1 MQNVITNTPPVD
13 SDLLNKKNVSE
24 LYKPRLVDVGKPRP
38 APKPVLVD
46 VGKPKPAPKT
56 KLVNVGKPK
65 LPTIEQLV
73 QQIDS
78 DLNFVPS
85 KNQIKEYFA
94 YKDKQPF
101 GFKKTWDA
109 TVNAVGTALG
119 DMTKA
124 VGSAV
129 TDPEFYNPIS
139 KRKYVT
145 LAEGFARGSWDLA
158 TLGKMMTDK
167 FQEVAGD
174 PSTRERVKYIVKRHN
189 EEYPEDKVSFNQVFY
204 DGNKNFKNPKDYN
217 RYFSDFKDNLT
228 EKRIERWRTMRYIL
242 NTRNL
247 AREGKKTILGEFLG
261 EKADKELLPNINQEV
276 AEGSSY
282 FLDPSL
288 PVGLAATPLKAGQKS
303 VVTRGITAP
312 VLEKSG
318 RRIKETGKW
327 IDETIAKLETKA
339 AENADIVEPAATG
352 ASAIGGAVLAPES
365 VGPIAG
371 AVAGAVGGKY
381 GLPKLG
387 TVTKIGKPITIAGEG
402 IEAIGKV
409 IGKPETLESTLQQAS
424 RIAESESSRNI
435 LKKAANLDPAIT
447 LVDNLAVG
455 TIEGSK
461 AGGILT
467 LPSGEEE
474 FIGGGIGTGGAMGGF
489 GSVSGNVIGDK
500 SRTQQQAKNTV
511 EAWIES
517 KSKDERKAIQDL
529 RLSPIEAANVAMAEL
544 LGRGIIGD
552 GKISDINFVY
562 LSQPEYIK
570 KIHPEL
576 MIDGKAPDVLPV
588 GTRGAQSSVDGTP
601 TVFINSG
608 YDGPRS
614 IFHEMM
620 HGMLKFD
627 EMSDSRTEL
636 RSVLFDQ
643 KTDDGTVLKEG
654 MYSDGDID
662 VFFDQYLSRLPEEM
676 RGSWEEQFNVL
687 REEGAEKTLVTD
699 KEATLDAKR
708 QYIMEEVEA
717 ESFANFIKES
727 GPTFLRGSRTIRQR
741 IVDRFLLQDNLKK
754 TRLLRA
760 VLEKSGVPFGADGN
774 PTGVFWKD
782 GKPISN
788 NRELNR
794 VMRDFVRAKDSVTRR
809 MMEDEGGETPSLSIG
824 AKRKAEG
831 RKKVEIALKS
841 KDGKLLVS
849 HFKNNDTFKRE
860 KNGEIKYDALTG
872 EPILLG
878 EKEIQALQE
887 NRANQIQDALD
898 AIGIDPSGMTPKESK
913 VDGKISW
920 SGIPSDAQ
928 LKAILDIPNDIIP
941 PGMKDTITDIVEKMK
956 TPGQSIIIDY
966 NPAMGSGKRYSSN
979 LSSGLR
985 IAVPL
990 GFNISKSKNFYITT
1004 LDLGAMNIKL
1014 SDWGNPDSKTHKN
1027 LDLWNGDSKLF
1038 QQDMFKYLENHKNDR
1053 PGESGL
1059 DANPATAE
1067 TKRNIINDFFGA
1079 TAKDYNPITDARKA
1093 SKRTGKQRKVE
1104 NPIRARRLDRVNK
1117 IEKNRITK
1125 YGAGTPLPMK
1135 TQSDAYKKLKE
1146 NLMPG
1151 GGLEPQSSVRPP
1163 VDDLG
1168 FFSRVEQVAMGDKI
1182 PNRGSGDQMLATIKK
1197 QPGVKQEELQ
1207 WLGLEDYLRGKK
1219 QVTKQELTDFI
1230 RENDIQLEETMFSGD
1245 RYTPIDPN
1253 KETSLTQYE
1262 EYQLPGAEDGSYKE
1276 MLLRLPSNNL
1286 DEAIYRNMDLFFD
1299 LKNPKEVQTQL
1310 KFFTTGRKAGDDILF
1325 ETSPDKIF
1333 SRLEQIRNKRGKS
1346 NFQSSHFDE
1355 PNILA
1360 HVRFNDR
1367 TGPNGEK
1374 ILFVE
1379 ELQSDWHSEGRK
1391 RGYGDAERGLD
1402 KAAKELDQLL
1412 NLDAE
1417 KRGLKTNVEPI
1428 TPREAQEFLSDFVH
1442 KDYLIPRIGEEN
1454 YARLKEMAKRDMS
1467 SVPDAPFKSSWHELA
1482 TKRMLRYAAENG
1494 YDKLAFIDGSETA
1507 NRYDLSKKIDGLE
1520 LIDNQDGTY
1529 EIMVKQVGDDDYKSL
1544 IYNIKKD
1551 EVSNY
1556 IGKEVA
1562 KTAFNKMSDGL
1573 ASLEGLDLK
1582 IGGDWA
1588 FNLYDRMIPQ
1598 FLKKYGKKFGAKVED
1613 VEVRLSDPEE
1623 AALTGISADEVEAT
1637 NFKAIDITPQ
1647 MRGEDGVMG
1656 GQVRFM
1662 PGALQDSVQAQTNDR
1677 PSVGVNINDG
1687 QLPFSR
1693 WIVDGRQNE
1702 DGSIQKKTIETRANP
1717 KNNALAKLSKT
1728 GERFAIIS
1736 TFGSKKK
1743 QAEIIATAKA
1753 GSPIMYDTLEKFRAD
1768 QDKHMV
1774 EPGSDFDWDGF
1785 KVGYPI
1791 EDVKKLEK
1799 SVPVP
1804 RNVRGIQ
1811 TRDLSGVRYMPAERA
1826 DVKNRVSTRLPTAA
1840 TATENPLA
1848 STLLINN
1855 DTVFLLPKEKQ
1866 DILASTIAKYP
1877 HIRTEKRDL
1886 SSVNKELQDMSV
1898 SNLLWLYDKVPEN
1911 IRKRSKLWYD
1921 GARKITNDWVKKYGL
1936 TNAESAGV
1944 IAVLSPQKDWFMNV
1958 SLAERVIDGYKNK
1971 QDFPVNQ
1978 EMITKA
1984 KEIDQFSKDPLVM
1997 KVIETM
2003 GDKKFNDL
2011 DLLEKAYFIRLYDQ
2025 TYRPQSFPVISPE
2038 GRMMDS
2044 KVNNDGSLGRVI
2056 HASSPAYIKAISILE
2071 NPTKENI
2078 SNQLGNQHKVRNF
2091 NNNILLPKLAREDV
2105 TIDTH
2110 AVAAALLKP
2119 LSAKSIEVSHNFGS
2133 GVPNSSITGGKGTY
2147 GIYADAYRKAAEQRG
2162 VLPREMQSITW
2173 EAVRGLFPQRMK
2185 NKKNIKIADGIWSDY
2200 NNGKLSLD
2208 ETRNKISDAFGGIRN
2223 PTWYGTD
2230 K

>member
-1 MQNVITNTPPVD
+1 MQNVLTNTPPVD
-13 SDLLNKKNVSE
+13 SDLLKRKNVS
-24 LYKPRLVDVGKPRP
+24 KPRLVDVGKPRP

-56 KLVNVGKPK
+56 KLVDVGKPK

-85 KNQIKEYFA
+85 KSQIKEYFA

-129 TDPEFYNPIS
+129 TDPDFYNPIS
-139 KRKYVT
+139 KKKYAT

-158 TLGKMMTDK
+158 TLGRMMTDK
-167 FQEVAGD
+167 FQEVIGD
-174 PSTRERVKYIVKRHN
+174 PSERERVKYIVKRHN
-189 EEYPEDKVSFNQVFY
+189 EEYPDDKVGFMQVFNR
-204 DGNKNFKNPKDYN
+204 GNRDFKNPKDYN
-217 RYFSDFKDNLT
+217 RYYSDFKDNLT

-261 EKADKELLPNINQEV
+261 EKADKELLPHINQEV

-282 FLDPSL
+282 FLDLSL

-339 AENADIVEPAATG
+339 AENADIVEPAATVS
-352 ASAIGGAVLAPES
+352 SAVGGAVLAPES
-365 VGPIAG
+365 VGPVAG
-371 AVAGAVGGKY
+371 AVAGAIGGKY
-381 GLPKLG
+381 GLPKIG

-424 RIAESESSRNI
+424 RIAESESARNI

-455 TIEGSK
+455 SIEGSK

-467 LPSGEEE
+467 LPSGDEE
-474 FIGGGIGTGGAMGGF
+474 FIGGGFGTGGTMGGF

-576 MIDGKAPDVLPV
+576 MIDGKVPDVLPA

-620 HGMLKFD
+620 HAMLKFD
-627 EMSDSRTEL
+627 EMSDNRTEL

-662 VFFDQYLSRLPEEM
+662 VFFDQYLSRLPEEI
-676 RGSWEEQFNVL
+676 RDSWEEQFNVL

-849 HFKNNDTFKRE
+849 HFNNNDIFKRK

-887 NRANQIQDALD
+887 NRANQIQDALAAND
-898 AIGIDPSGMTPKESK
+898 DPSGMTAKESK

-928 LKAILDIPNDIIP
+928 LKAILNIPNDIIP
-941 PGMKDTITDIVEKMK
+941 PGMKDTITDIVGKMK

-990 GFNISKSKNFYITT
+990 GFHVSQSKNFYITT

-1104 NPIRARRLDRVNK
+1104 NPIRSRRFDRINK

-1135 TQSDAYKKLKE
+1135 TQSDAYNKLKK

-1151 GGLEPQSSVRPP
+1151 GGLRFMPDGRAKAGGEVGKNQEFYKGGQFLPSTEMPKREREKINRAASGKERIDVGYGSDKFAIPEVYKAPLVRDYSVFMNDKHMDYLLRENASPEYIEKQKEAKKRWEAGDRFIDIREKPEFAKFQDVARIFKAGLPIPDQVVKALEASGNVNIETIKKYSSKTESGDTRFMPGQPQASVRPP

-1230 RENDIQLEETMFSGD
+1230 RENDIQLEETILSGD
-1245 RYTPIDPN
+1245 RYDSYDPD
-1253 KETSLTQYE
+1253 KKTSPTRYE

-1276 MLLRLPSNNL
+1276 MLLRLPKKYMTFEEYATASGQEL
-1286 DEAIYRNMDLFFD
+1286 GSFFARKDYDAYLKDLRPQYGD
-1299 LKNPKEVQTQL
+1299 SHPVNPRWV
-1310 KFFTTGRKAGDDILF
+1310 
-1325 ETSPDKIF
+1325 
-1333 SRLEQIRNKRGKS
+1333 
-1346 NFQSSHFDE
+1346 NFRSSHWQE

-1391 RGYGDAERGLD
+1391 SGYKIEKVPTKPDGLPEGYEVRRQKNNAGEFFGDKYAVVKEGENLVTPYVFTKE
-1402 KAAKELDQLL
+1402 KA
-1412 NLDAE
+1412 
-1417 KRGLKTNVEPI
+1417 
-1428 TPREAQEFLSDFVH
+1428 REWAINYF
-1442 KDYLIPRIGEEN
+1442 KDNQPVAG
-1454 YARLKEMAKRDMS
+1454 
-1467 SVPDAPFKSSWHELA
+1467 VPDAPFKSSWHELA

-1494 YDKLAFIDGSETA
+1494 YDKLAFIDGQSTA
-1507 NRYDLSKKIDGLE
+1507 DRYDLSKKI
-1520 LIDNQDGTY
+1520 
-1529 EIMVKQVGDDDYKSL
+1529 S
-1544 IYNIKKD
+1544 
-1551 EVSNY
+1551 EVSYNEGSKTLMAKDKSGKSVLLEDGVSPEKIANY
-1556 IGKEVA
+1556 IGKEPAEKLLNQPLDEMQPGAEDV
-1562 KTAFNKMSDGL
+1562 TWRT
-1573 ASLEGLDLK
+1573 LEGEDLK
-1582 IGGDWA
+1582 VGGEWA
-1588 FNLYDRMIPQ
+1588 SNLYDRMIPQ

-1613 VEVRLSDPEE
+1613 VVIDAGIPEPY
-1623 AALTGISADEVEAT
+1623 
-1637 NFKAIDITPQ
+1637 KAIDITPQ

-1662 PGALQDSVQAQTNDR
+1662 PGVSNADAFNSAKKNHGLTRNIEEAGYVLPNGELLDFSGRHWSGEYSLKDDYWKLKPKYDR
-1677 PSVGVNINDG
+1677 DYMVGQRDVDHRDIEYDG
-1687 QLPFSR
+1687 VPTDEQWSGM
-1693 WIVDGRQNE
+1693 VDFMKRGAVRV
-1702 DGSIQKKTIETRANP
+1702 D
-1717 KNNALAKLSKT
+1717 
-1728 GERFAIIS
+1728 
-1736 TFGSKKK
+1736 
-1743 QAEIIATAKA
+1743 AKA
-1753 GSPIMYDTLEKFRAD
+1753 GMISVHGRTPLTKQQENRVREISDLKDGEIYLDAEDDTGKQLSLVYDVSNSKRIIGDLRRWARGD
-1768 QDKHMV
+1768 
-1774 EPGSDFDWDGF
+1774 EP
-1785 KVGYPI
+1785 
-1791 EDVKKLEK
+1791 E
-1799 SVPVP
+1799 
-1804 RNVRGIQ
+1804 
-1811 TRDLSGVRYMPAERA
+1811 SGVRFTP
-1826 DVKNRVSTRLPTAA
+1826 STPGTRTPTQSTPTSQPVNLVMDKIYRLPD
-1840 TATENPLA
+1840 EE
-1848 STLLINN
+1848 
-1855 DTVFLLPKEKQ
+1855 KEERK
-1866 DILASTIAKYP
+1866 DRAMEILK
-1877 HIRTEKRDL
+1877 
-1886 SSVNKELQDMSV
+1886 
-1898 SNLLWLYDKVPEN
+1898 
-1911 IRKRSKLWYD
+1911 
-1921 GARKITNDWVKKYGL
+1921 
-1936 TNAESAGV
+1936 
-1944 IAVLSPQKDWFMNV
+1944 
-1958 SLAERVIDGYKNK
+1958 
-1971 QDFPVNQ
+1971 
-1978 EMITKA
+1978 
-1984 KEIDQFSKDPLVM
+1984 QFSKP
-1997 KVIETM
+1997 
-2003 GDKKFNDL
+2003 
-2011 DLLEKAYFIRLYDQ
+2011 
-2025 TYRPQSFPVISPE
+2025 
-2038 GRMMDS
+2038 
-2044 KVNNDGSLGRVI
+2044 
-2056 HASSPAYIKAISILE
+2056 
-2071 NPTKENI
+2071 
-2078 SNQLGNQHKVRNF
+2078 
-2091 NNNILLPKLAREDV
+2091 
-2105 TIDTH
+2105 
-2110 AVAAALLKP
+2110 
-2119 LSAKSIEVSHNFGS
+2119 
-2133 GVPNSSITGGKGTY
+2133 
-2147 GIYADAYRKAAEQRG
+2147 
-2162 VLPREMQSITW
+2162 
-2173 EAVRGLFPQRMK
+2173 
-2185 NKKNIKIADGIWSDY
+2185 
-2200 NNGKLSLD
+2200 
-2208 ETRNKISDAFGGIRN
+2208 
-2223 PTWYGTD
+2223 
-2230 K
+2230 

>member
-1 MQNVITNTPPVD
+1 MQNLITNTPPVD

-46 VGKPKPAPKT
+46 VGKPKPATKT

-139 KRKYVT
+139 KRKYAT

-381 GLPKLG
+381 GLPALG
-387 TVTKIGKPITIAGEG
+387 NVTKIGKPITIAGEG

-461 AGGILT
+461 AGGILA

-474 FIGGGIGTGGAMGGF
+474 FIGGAIGTGGAMGGV

-576 MIDGKAPDVLPV
+576 MIDGKVPDVLPA
-588 GTRGAQSSVDGTP
+588 GTRGAESSVDGTP

-608 YDGPRS
+608 HNGPRS

-620 HGMLKFD
+620 HSMLKFD
-627 EMSDSRTEL
+627 EMSDNRTEL

-662 VFFDQYLSRLPEEM
+662 VFFDQYLSRLPEEI

-687 REEGAEKTLVTD
+687 REQRPDEVEPGAEPKMVID
-699 KEATLDAKR
+699 EEATLDAKR
-708 QYIMEEVEA
+708 QRIMEEVEA

-727 GPTFLRGSRTIRQR
+727 GPTFLREARTVRQR

-849 HFKNNDTFKRE
+849 HFKNNDTFKRK

-898 AIGIDPSGMTPKESK
+898 AIDDPSGMTAKASE

-985 IAVPL
+985 IAVPI

-1038 QQDMFKYLENHKNDR
+1038 RQDMFKYLENHKNDR

-1104 NPIRARRLDRVNK
+1104 NIIRSRRFDRINK

-1135 TQSDAYKKLKE
+1135 TQSDAYNKLKK

-1168 FFSRVEQVAMGDKI
+1168 FYSRVAEVAASDKI
-1182 PNRGSGDQMLATIKK
+1182 PNRGSSDQMLATIKK
-1197 QPGVKQEELQ
+1197 QPGVKEEELK

-1219 QVTKQELTDFI
+1219 QITKQELIDFI

-1245 RYTPIDPN
+1245 RYDPIDPN
-1253 KETSLTQYE
+1253 KETSPTQYE

-1276 MLLRLPSNNL
+1276 MLLRMPKTKSGK
-1286 DEAIYRNMDLFFD
+1286 DFD
-1299 LKNPKEVQTQL
+1299 
-1310 KFFTTGRKAGDDILF
+1310 
-1325 ETSPDKIF
+1325 
-1333 SRLEQIRNKRGKS
+1333 
-1346 NFQSSHFDE
+1346 SSHFNE

-1360 HVRFNDR
+1360 HVRFNTR
-1367 TGPNGEK
+1367 IGPNGEK
-1374 ILFVE
+1374 ILFIE
-1379 ELQSDWHSEGRK
+1379 EIQSDWHSEGRK
-1391 RGYGDAERGLD
+1391 HGYATGKSTKPKASILESNTGESFSLYDSNSDLFGRFSTREEAAERAVSLGFD
-1402 KAAKELDQLL
+1402 PVNEVVPSQLRAMN
-1412 NLDAE
+1412 NL
-1417 KRGLKTNVEPI
+1417 
-1428 TPREAQEFLSDFVH
+1428 
-1442 KDYLIPRIGEEN
+1442 
-1454 YARLKEMAKRDMS
+1454 
-1467 SVPDAPFKSSWHELA
+1467 VPDAPFKSSWHELA

-1529 EIMVKQVGDDDYKSL
+1529 EIMVKQVGDDAYRTL
-1544 IYNIKKD
+1544 ENNIKKD

-1562 KTAFNKMSDGL
+1562 KTAFNKMDDGL

-1613 VEVRLSDPEE
+1613 VGVDIRHTAKYRTTKDFSS
-1623 AALTGISADEVEAT
+1623 GS
-1637 NFKAIDITPQ
+1637 FKAIDITPQ
-1647 MRGEDGVMG
+1647 MRSEDGVMG

-1662 PGALQDSVQAQTNDR
+1662 PGVEKFDTVE
-1677 PSVGVNINDG
+1677 PS
-1687 QLPFSR
+1687 
-1693 WIVDGRQNE
+1693 
-1702 DGSIQKKTIETRANP
+1702 
-1717 KNNALAKLSKT
+1717 
-1728 GERFAIIS
+1728 IIS
-1736 TFGSKKK
+1736 ESVKVK
-1743 QAEIIATAKA
+1743 
-1753 GSPIMYDTLEKFRAD
+1753 
-1768 QDKHMV
+1768 
-1774 EPGSDFDWDGF
+1774 PGSLDGVRF
-1785 KVGYPI
+1785 MPGTAPRIPLSQVADSDPFIMLSDRMADMVY
-1791 EDVKKLEK
+1791 E
-1799 SVPVP
+1799 VP
-1804 RNVRGIQ
+1804 G
-1811 TRDLSGVRYMPAERA
+1811 SGVRIPIHGGPGFSYRDGKAVWASTRNAAKKIGNYVNNSGKNRA
-1826 DVKNRVSTRLPTAA
+1826 LIMIQRDDNHSKNPSMGRIFVEELKAREKNITKTDMNKMLRAASKRAGLKKSVKNLNELESLYTFWDWDTRGNFFGQFGLVNKPHSPIGDPRKRGFFDYHQIIKDTTDPALADLPTGSIVGAIEFDGGKVYEA
-1840 TATENPLA
+1840 SELGTVPHSSYDTMLKGRGLGLFENPPHI
-1848 STLLINN
+1848 S
-1855 DTVFLLPKEKQ
+1855 
-1866 DILASTIAKYP
+1866 DIL
-1877 HIRTEKRDL
+1877 D
-1886 SSVNKELQDMSV
+1886 
-1898 SNLLWLYDKVPEN
+1898 VPEN
-1911 IRKRSKLWYD
+1911 QRSVFTLSRRFTSPNRLKEAAKLEVDKIIKIPAKKKVQRKDR
-1921 GARKITNDWVKKYGL
+1921 A
-1936 TNAESAGV
+1936 
-1944 IAVLSPQKDWFMNV
+1944 M
-1958 SLAERVIDGYKNK
+1958 
-1971 QDFPVNQ
+1971 
-1978 EMITKA
+1978 
-1984 KEIDQFSKDPLVM
+1984 EILKQFSKN
-1997 KVIETM
+1997 KNANRNT
-2003 GDKKFNDL
+2003 KKT
-2011 DLLEKAYFIRLYDQ
+2011 Q
-2025 TYRPQSFPVISPE
+2025 
-2038 GRMMDS
+2038 
-2044 KVNNDGSLGRVI
+2044 
-2056 HASSPAYIKAISILE
+2056 
-2071 NPTKENI
+2071 
-2078 SNQLGNQHKVRNF
+2078 
-2091 NNNILLPKLAREDV
+2091 
-2105 TIDTH
+2105 
-2110 AVAAALLKP
+2110 
-2119 LSAKSIEVSHNFGS
+2119 
-2133 GVPNSSITGGKGTY
+2133 
-2147 GIYADAYRKAAEQRG
+2147 
-2162 VLPREMQSITW
+2162 
-2173 EAVRGLFPQRMK
+2173 
-2185 NKKNIKIADGIWSDY
+2185 
-2200 NNGKLSLD
+2200 
-2208 ETRNKISDAFGGIRN
+2208 
-2223 PTWYGTD
+2223 
-2230 K
+2230 

>member
-1 MQNVITNTPPVD
+1 
-13 SDLLNKKNVSE
+13 
-24 LYKPRLVDVGKPRP
+24 
-38 APKPVLVD
+38 
-46 VGKPKPAPKT
+46 
-56 KLVNVGKPK
+56 
-65 LPTIEQLV
+65 
-73 QQIDS
+73 
-78 DLNFVPS
+78 
-85 KNQIKEYFA
+85 
-94 YKDKQPF
+94 
-101 GFKKTWDA
+101 
-109 TVNAVGTALG
+109 
-119 DMTKA
+119 
-124 VGSAV
+124 
-129 TDPEFYNPIS
+129 
-139 KRKYVT
+139 
-145 LAEGFARGSWDLA
+145 
-158 TLGKMMTDK
+158 
-167 FQEVAGD
+167 
-174 PSTRERVKYIVKRHN
+174 
-189 EEYPEDKVSFNQVFY
+189 
-204 DGNKNFKNPKDYN
+204 
-217 RYFSDFKDNLT
+217 
-228 EKRIERWRTMRYIL
+228 MRYIL

-339 AENADIVEPAATG
+339 AENADIVKPAADS
-352 ASAIGGAVLAPES
+352 ASAVGAVGGAIVGAES
-365 VGPIAG
+365 IGPVAG

-381 GLPKLG
+381 GLPALG
-387 TVTKIGKPITIAGEG
+387 NVTKIGKPITIAGEG

-461 AGGILT
+461 AGGILA

-474 FIGGGIGTGGAMGGF
+474 FIGGAIGTGGAMGGV

-576 MIDGKAPDVLPV
+576 MIDGKVPDVLPA
-588 GTRGAQSSVDGTP
+588 GTRGAESSVDGTP

-608 YDGPRS
+608 HNGPRS

-620 HGMLKFD
+620 HSMLKFD
-627 EMSDSRTEL
+627 EMSDNRTEL

-662 VFFDQYLSRLPEEM
+662 VFFDQYLSRLPEEI

-687 REEGAEKTLVTD
+687 REQRPDEVEPGAEPKMVID
-699 KEATLDAKR
+699 EEATLDAKR
-708 QYIMEEVEA
+708 QRIMEEVEA

-727 GPTFLRGSRTIRQR
+727 GPTFLREARTVRQR

-849 HFKNNDTFKRE
+849 HFKNNDTFKRK

-898 AIGIDPSGMTPKESK
+898 AIDDPSGMTAKASE

-985 IAVPL
+985 IAVPI

-1038 QQDMFKYLENHKNDR
+1038 RQDMFKYLENHKNDR

-1104 NPIRARRLDRVNK
+1104 NIIRSRRFDRINK

-1135 TQSDAYKKLKE
+1135 TQSDAYNKLKK

-1168 FFSRVEQVAMGDKI
+1168 FYSRVAEVAASDKI
-1182 PNRGSGDQMLATIKK
+1182 PNRGSSDQMLATIKK
-1197 QPGVKQEELQ
+1197 QPGVKEEELK

-1219 QVTKQELTDFI
+1219 QITKQELIDFI

-1245 RYTPIDPN
+1245 RYDPIDPN
-1253 KETSLTQYE
+1253 KETSPTQYE

-1276 MLLRLPSNNL
+1276 MLLRMPKTKSGK
-1286 DEAIYRNMDLFFD
+1286 DFD
-1299 LKNPKEVQTQL
+1299 
-1310 KFFTTGRKAGDDILF
+1310 
-1325 ETSPDKIF
+1325 
-1333 SRLEQIRNKRGKS
+1333 
-1346 NFQSSHFDE
+1346 SSHFNE

-1360 HVRFNDR
+1360 HVRFNTR
-1367 TGPNGEK
+1367 IGPNGEK
-1374 ILFVE
+1374 ILFIE
-1379 ELQSDWHSEGRK
+1379 EIQSDWHSEGRK
-1391 RGYGDAERGLD
+1391 HGYATGKSTKPKASILESNTGESFSLYDSNSDLFGRFSTREEAAERAVSLGFD
-1402 KAAKELDQLL
+1402 PVNEVVPSQLRAMN
-1412 NLDAE
+1412 NL
-1417 KRGLKTNVEPI
+1417 
-1428 TPREAQEFLSDFVH
+1428 
-1442 KDYLIPRIGEEN
+1442 
-1454 YARLKEMAKRDMS
+1454 
-1467 SVPDAPFKSSWHELA
+1467 VPDAPFKSSWHELA

-1529 EIMVKQVGDDDYKSL
+1529 EIMVKQVGDDAYRTL
-1544 IYNIKKD
+1544 ENNIKK
-1551 EVSNY
+1551 
-1556 IGKEVA
+1556 
-1562 KTAFNKMSDGL
+1562 
-1573 ASLEGLDLK
+1573 
-1582 IGGDWA
+1582 
-1588 FNLYDRMIPQ
+1588 R
-1598 FLKKYGKKFGAKVED
+1598 
-1613 VEVRLSDPEE
+1613 
-1623 AALTGISADEVEAT
+1623 
-1637 NFKAIDITPQ
+1637 
-1647 MRGEDGVMG
+1647 
-1656 GQVRFM
+1656 
-1662 PGALQDSVQAQTNDR
+1662 
-1677 PSVGVNINDG
+1677 
-1687 QLPFSR
+1687 
-1693 WIVDGRQNE
+1693 
-1702 DGSIQKKTIETRANP
+1702 
-1717 KNNALAKLSKT
+1717 
-1728 GERFAIIS
+1728 
-1736 TFGSKKK
+1736 
-1743 QAEIIATAKA
+1743 
-1753 GSPIMYDTLEKFRAD
+1753 
-1768 QDKHMV
+1768 
-1774 EPGSDFDWDGF
+1774 
-1785 KVGYPI
+1785 
-1791 EDVKKLEK
+1791 
-1799 SVPVP
+1799 
-1804 RNVRGIQ
+1804 
-1811 TRDLSGVRYMPAERA
+1811 
-1826 DVKNRVSTRLPTAA
+1826 
-1840 TATENPLA
+1840 
-1848 STLLINN
+1848 
-1855 DTVFLLPKEKQ
+1855 
-1866 DILASTIAKYP
+1866 
-1877 HIRTEKRDL
+1877 
-1886 SSVNKELQDMSV
+1886 
-1898 SNLLWLYDKVPEN
+1898 
-1911 IRKRSKLWYD
+1911 
-1921 GARKITNDWVKKYGL
+1921 
-1936 TNAESAGV
+1936 
-1944 IAVLSPQKDWFMNV
+1944 
-1958 SLAERVIDGYKNK
+1958 
-1971 QDFPVNQ
+1971 
-1978 EMITKA
+1978 
-1984 KEIDQFSKDPLVM
+1984 
-1997 KVIETM
+1997 
-2003 GDKKFNDL
+2003 
-2011 DLLEKAYFIRLYDQ
+2011 
-2025 TYRPQSFPVISPE
+2025 
-2038 GRMMDS
+2038 
-2044 KVNNDGSLGRVI
+2044 
-2056 HASSPAYIKAISILE
+2056 
-2071 NPTKENI
+2071 
-2078 SNQLGNQHKVRNF
+2078 
-2091 NNNILLPKLAREDV
+2091 
-2105 TIDTH
+2105 
-2110 AVAAALLKP
+2110 
-2119 LSAKSIEVSHNFGS
+2119 
-2133 GVPNSSITGGKGTY
+2133 
-2147 GIYADAYRKAAEQRG
+2147 
-2162 VLPREMQSITW
+2162 
-2173 EAVRGLFPQRMK
+2173 
-2185 NKKNIKIADGIWSDY
+2185 
-2200 NNGKLSLD
+2200 
-2208 ETRNKISDAFGGIRN
+2208 
-2223 PTWYGTD
+2223 
-2230 K
+2230 

>member
-13 SDLLNKKNVSE
+13 SDLLNKKNVS
-24 LYKPRLVDVGKPRP
+24 KPRLVDVGKPRP

-139 KRKYVT
+139 KRKYAT

-339 AENADIVEPAATG
+339 AENADIVEPAATVS
-352 ASAIGGAVLAPES
+352 SAVGGAVLAPES
-365 VGPIAG
+365 VGPVAG
-371 AVAGAVGGKY
+371 AVAGAIGGKY
-381 GLPKLG
+381 GLPK
-387 TVTKIGKPITIAGEG
+387 VTKIGKPITIAGEG

-461 AGGILT
+461 AGGILA

-474 FIGGGIGTGGAMGGF
+474 FIGGAIGTGGAMGGV

-849 HFKNNDTFKRE
+849 HFNNNDIFKRE

-898 AIGIDPSGMTPKESK
+898 AIGIDPGGMTAKASD

-1038 QQDMFKYLENHKNDR
+1038 QQDMFKYLENHKNGR

-1067 TKRNIINDFFGA
+1067 TKRNIINDFFGV
-1079 TAKDYNPITDARKA
+1079 TGKDYNPITDARKA

-1104 NPIRARRLDRVNK
+1104 NIIRSRRFDRINK

-1219 QVTKQELTDFI
+1219 QVTKDELVDFI

-1245 RYTPIDPN
+1245 RYDPVDPN
-1253 KETSLTQYE
+1253 KETSPTQYE
-1262 EYQLPGAEDGSYKE
+1262 DLQLPGAEDGSYKE
-1276 MLLRLPSNNL
+1276 MLLRLP
-1286 DEAIYRNMDLFFD
+1286 ETTER
-1299 LKNPKEVQTQL
+1299 KRQTKEV
-1310 KFFTTGRKAGDDILF
+1310 FR
-1325 ETSPDKIF
+1325 
-1333 SRLEQIRNKRGKS
+1333 
-1346 NFQSSHFDE
+1346 SSHFDE
-1355 PNILA
+1355 PNVLA

-1379 ELQSDWHSEGRK
+1379 ELQSDWHREGRK
-1391 RGYGDAERGLD
+1391 LGYASSPD
-1402 KAAKELDQLL
+1402 KP
-1412 NLDAE
+1412 
-1417 KRGLKTNVEPI
+1417 GI
-1428 TPREAQEFLSDFVH
+1428 
-1442 KDYLIPRIGEEN
+1442 
-1454 YARLKEMAKRDMS
+1454 
-1467 SVPDAPFKSSWHELA
+1467 PDAPFKSSWHELA

-1494 YDKLAFIDGSETA
+1494 YDKLAFIDGAETA

-1529 EIMVKQVGDDDYKSL
+1529 EIMVKQVGDDAYRTL
-1544 IYNIKKD
+1544 ENNIKKD

-1582 IGGDWA
+1582 VGGDWA

-1613 VEVRLSDPEE
+1613 VEVSTTDAEFRDQFYDSDSNTFRDRF
-1623 AALTGISADEVEAT
+1623 ANLK

-1647 MRGEDGVMG
+1647 MRSEDGVMG

-1662 PGALQDSVQAQTNDR
+1662 PGGKKNPFLDYKYTNDGR
-1677 PSVGVNINDG
+1677 FVGASNVDKPPTKKQINE
-1687 QLPFSR
+1687 L
-1693 WIVDGRQNE
+1693 
-1702 DGSIQKKTIETRANP
+1702 
-1717 KNNALAKLSKT
+1717 KNVSFFPNQT
-1728 GERFAIIS
+1728 TAIIENLN
-1736 TFGSKKK
+1736 KKFPSAIINFNQSSVNGLSEYITVYQDK
-1743 QAEIIATAKA
+1743 YNQDLYGGVFPSFRISDHGVGKFRSSEHIHITPEINIKEIESAINSLDDLTYQSFRKLIFDRLEQKRNQIQS
-1753 GSPIMYDTLEKFRAD
+1753 GGQVRFMPGVEKFD
-1768 QDKHMV
+1768 TV
-1774 EPGSDFDWDGF
+1774 EPSIISESVKIKPGALDGVRFMPGTAPRIPLSQVADSDPFIMLSDRMADM
-1785 KVGYPI
+1785 VY
-1791 EDVKKLEK
+1791 E
-1799 SVPVP
+1799 VP
-1804 RNVRGIQ
+1804 G
-1811 TRDLSGVRYMPAERA
+1811 SGVRIPIHGGPGFSYRDGKAVWASTRNAAKKIGNYVNNSGKNRA
-1826 DVKNRVSTRLPTAA
+1826 LIMIQRDDNHSKNPSMGRIFVEELKAREKNITKTDMNKMLRAASKRAGLKKSVKNLNELESLYTFWDWDTRGNFFGQFGLVNKPHSPIGDPRKRGFFDYHQIIKDTTDPALADLPTGSIVGAIEFDGGKVYEA
-1840 TATENPLA
+1840 SELGTVPHSSYDTMLKGRGLGLFENPPHI
-1848 STLLINN
+1848 S
-1855 DTVFLLPKEKQ
+1855 
-1866 DILASTIAKYP
+1866 DIL
-1877 HIRTEKRDL
+1877 D
-1886 SSVNKELQDMSV
+1886 
-1898 SNLLWLYDKVPEN
+1898 VPEN
-1911 IRKRSKLWYD
+1911 QRSVFTLSRRFTSPNRLKEAAKLEVDKIIKIPAKKKVQRKDR
-1921 GARKITNDWVKKYGL
+1921 A
-1936 TNAESAGV
+1936 
-1944 IAVLSPQKDWFMNV
+1944 M
-1958 SLAERVIDGYKNK
+1958 
-1971 QDFPVNQ
+1971 
-1978 EMITKA
+1978 
-1984 KEIDQFSKDPLVM
+1984 EILKQFSKN
-1997 KVIETM
+1997 KNANRNT
-2003 GDKKFNDL
+2003 KKT
-2011 DLLEKAYFIRLYDQ
+2011 Q
-2025 TYRPQSFPVISPE
+2025 
-2038 GRMMDS
+2038 
-2044 KVNNDGSLGRVI
+2044 
-2056 HASSPAYIKAISILE
+2056 
-2071 NPTKENI
+2071 
-2078 SNQLGNQHKVRNF
+2078 
-2091 NNNILLPKLAREDV
+2091 
-2105 TIDTH
+2105 
-2110 AVAAALLKP
+2110 
-2119 LSAKSIEVSHNFGS
+2119 
-2133 GVPNSSITGGKGTY
+2133 
-2147 GIYADAYRKAAEQRG
+2147 
-2162 VLPREMQSITW
+2162 
-2173 EAVRGLFPQRMK
+2173 
-2185 NKKNIKIADGIWSDY
+2185 
-2200 NNGKLSLD
+2200 
-2208 ETRNKISDAFGGIRN
+2208 
-2223 PTWYGTD
+2223 
-2230 K
+2230 

>member
-1 MQNVITNTPPVD
+1 MQNLITNTPPVD

-139 KRKYVT
+139 KRKYAT

-282 FLDPSL
+282 FLDLSL

-339 AENADIVEPAATG
+339 AENAEIVEPAATG
-352 ASAIGGAVLAPES
+352 VSAVGGAILAPES

-435 LKKAANLDPAIT
+435 LKKSANLDPAIT

-455 TIEGSK
+455 AIEGSK

-467 LPSGEEE
+467 LPSGDEE
-474 FIGGGIGTGGAMGGF
+474 FIGGGFGTGGTMGGF
-489 GSVSGNVIGDK
+489 GGVSGNVIGDK

-774 PTGVFWKD
+774 PTGVFWKE

-849 HFKNNDTFKRE
+849 HFNNNDIFKRE

-898 AIGIDPSGMTPKESK
+898 AIDDPSGMTAKASE

-985 IAVPL
+985 IAVPI

-1104 NPIRARRLDRVNK
+1104 NIIRSRRFDRINK

-1135 TQSDAYKKLKE
+1135 TQSDAYNKLKK

-1219 QVTKQELTDFI
+1219 QITKQELTDFI

-1253 KETSLTQYE
+1253 KETSPTQYE
-1262 EYQLPGAEDGSYKE
+1262 EYQLPGSEDGSYKE
-1276 MLLRLPSNNL
+1276 MLLRLPSRPSTSFAEYLKSYKERFPNSKQPVETIREYWR
-1286 DEAIYRNMDLFFD
+1286 DGHQVPGPGKTVTKVDPALF
-1299 LKNPKEVQTQL
+1299 
-1310 KFFTTGRKAGDDILF
+1310 R
-1325 ETSPDKIF
+1325 
-1333 SRLEQIRNKRGKS
+1333 
-1346 NFQSSHFDE
+1346 SSHFDE

-1379 ELQSDWHSEGRK
+1379 ELQSDWHNEGRK

-1494 YDKLAFIDGSETA
+1494 YDKLAFIDGAETA
-1507 NRYDLSKKIDGLE
+1507 NRYDLSKKISEVMYNETSQALYAYDKAGENVLLE
-1520 LIDNQDGTY
+1520 RGVPPEKIAD
-1529 EIMVKQVGDDDYKSL
+1529 
-1544 IYNIKKD
+1544 
-1551 EVSNY
+1551 Y
-1556 IGKEVA
+1556 IGKEPAERLLNQPLDKMPAGAEDV
-1562 KTAFNKMSDGL
+1562 KTKRLRG
-1573 ASLEGLDLK
+1573 EDLK
-1582 IGGDWA
+1582 VGGDWA
-1588 FNLYDRMIPQ
+1588 FNLYDKMIPQ

-1656 GQVRFM
+1656 GQVRFTPST
-1662 PGALQDSVQAQTNDR
+1662 PGARTPAQSIPTSQSVNLVT
-1677 PSVGVNINDG
+1677 
-1687 QLPFSR
+1687 
-1693 WIVDGRQNE
+1693 
-1702 DGSIQKKTIETRANP
+1702 
-1717 KNNALAKLSKT
+1717 
-1728 GERFAIIS
+1728 
-1736 TFGSKKK
+1736 
-1743 QAEIIATAKA
+1743 
-1753 GSPIMYDTLEKFRAD
+1753 
-1768 QDKHMV
+1768 DKI
-1774 EPGSDFDWDGF
+1774 
-1785 KVGYPI
+1785 Y
-1791 EDVKKLEK
+1791 
-1799 SVPVP
+1799 
-1804 RNVRGIQ
+1804 
-1811 TRDLSGVRYMPAERA
+1811 
-1826 DVKNRVSTRLPTAA
+1826 RLPD
-1840 TATENPLA
+1840 E
-1848 STLLINN
+1848 
-1855 DTVFLLPKEKQ
+1855 DKEERK
-1866 DILASTIAKYP
+1866 DRAMEILK
-1877 HIRTEKRDL
+1877 
-1886 SSVNKELQDMSV
+1886 
-1898 SNLLWLYDKVPEN
+1898 
-1911 IRKRSKLWYD
+1911 
-1921 GARKITNDWVKKYGL
+1921 
-1936 TNAESAGV
+1936 
-1944 IAVLSPQKDWFMNV
+1944 
-1958 SLAERVIDGYKNK
+1958 
-1971 QDFPVNQ
+1971 
-1978 EMITKA
+1978 
-1984 KEIDQFSKDPLVM
+1984 QFSKN
-1997 KVIETM
+1997 KNANRNT
-2003 GDKKFNDL
+2003 KK
-2011 DLLEKAYFIRLYDQ
+2011 AQ
-2025 TYRPQSFPVISPE
+2025 
-2038 GRMMDS
+2038 
-2044 KVNNDGSLGRVI
+2044 
-2056 HASSPAYIKAISILE
+2056 
-2071 NPTKENI
+2071 
-2078 SNQLGNQHKVRNF
+2078 
-2091 NNNILLPKLAREDV
+2091 
-2105 TIDTH
+2105 
-2110 AVAAALLKP
+2110 
-2119 LSAKSIEVSHNFGS
+2119 
-2133 GVPNSSITGGKGTY
+2133 
-2147 GIYADAYRKAAEQRG
+2147 
-2162 VLPREMQSITW
+2162 
-2173 EAVRGLFPQRMK
+2173 
-2185 NKKNIKIADGIWSDY
+2185 
-2200 NNGKLSLD
+2200 
-2208 ETRNKISDAFGGIRN
+2208 
-2223 PTWYGTD
+2223 
-2230 K
+2230 

>member
-1 MQNVITNTPPVD
+1 MQNVLTNTPPVD
-13 SDLLNKKNVSE
+13 SDLLNKKNVS
-24 LYKPRLVDVGKPRP
+24 KPRLVDVGKPRP

-56 KLVNVGKPK
+56 KLVDVGKPK

-85 KNQIKEYFA
+85 KSQIKEYFA

-129 TDPEFYNPIS
+129 TDPDFYNPIS
-139 KRKYVT
+139 KKKYAT

-158 TLGKMMTDK
+158 TLGRMMTDK

-174 PSTRERVKYIVKRHN
+174 PSERERVKYIVKRHN
-189 EEYPEDKVSFNQVFY
+189 EEYPDDKVSFMQVFNS
-204 DGNKNFKNPKDYN
+204 GNKDFKNPKDYN
-217 RYFSDFKDNLT
+217 RYYSDFKDNLT

-282 FLDPSL
+282 FLDPTL
-288 PVGLAATPLKAGQKS
+288 PVGIAATPLKAGQKS

-339 AENADIVEPAATG
+339 AENADIVEPAATVS
-352 ASAIGGAVLAPES
+352 SAVGGAVLAPES
-365 VGPIAG
+365 VGPVAG
-371 AVAGAVGGKY
+371 AVAGAIGGKY

-424 RIAESESSRNI
+424 RIAESESARKI

-455 TIEGSK
+455 AIEGSK
-461 AGGILT
+461 AGGILA

-474 FIGGGIGTGGAMGGF
+474 FIGGAIGTGGAMGGI

-576 MIDGKAPDVLPV
+576 MIDGKAPDVLPA

-620 HGMLKFD
+620 HAMLKFD

-662 VFFDQYLSRLPEEM
+662 VFFDQYLSRLPEEI
-676 RGSWEEQFNVL
+676 RDSWEEQFNVL
-687 REEGAEKTLVTD
+687 REEGAEKTLVVD

-898 AIGIDPSGMTPKESK
+898 AIDDPSGMTPKVSE

-990 GFNISKSKNFYITT
+990 GFHVSQSKNFYITT

-1038 QQDMFKYLENHKNDR
+1038 RQDMFKYLENHKNGR

-1067 TKRNIINDFFGA
+1067 TKRNIINDFFGV
-1079 TAKDYNPITDARKA
+1079 TGKDYNPITDARKA

-1104 NPIRARRLDRVNK
+1104 NIIRSRRFDRINK

-1151 GGLEPQSSVRPP
+1151 GGLEPQASIRPP

-1168 FFSRVEQVAMGDKI
+1168 FYSRVAEVAASDKI

-1230 RENDIQLEETMFSGD
+1230 RENDIQLEETILSGD
-1245 RYTPIDPN
+1245 HYDSFSPDKQTDFAR
-1253 KETSLTQYE
+1253 YE
-1262 EYQLPGAEDGSYKE
+1262 EYQLPGAEDGSYRE
-1276 MLLRLPSNNL
+1276 MLLRMPNEKESGRDLLGEPEKISTEESVEYEGANDYFDEDKTIDNYFIPEGYSIENRKDFDDGEGNVPEYITSEWNILDDRTDVVAEGSTPEEAVANL
-1286 DEAIYRNMDLFFD
+1286 HRKYSRSYLGD
-1299 LKNPKEVQTQL
+1299 LKPVSLGSTFNPARIDHVL
-1310 KFFTTGRKAGDDILF
+1310 KYDGGFEIGVRADGKYDLELRDRPRRWATVSDDLAMF
-1325 ETSPDKIF
+1325 EK
-1333 SRLEQIRNKRGKS
+1333 RLADFAIEEGIIDGVKTK
-1346 NFQSSHFDE
+1346 NFRSSHFDE
-1355 PNILA
+1355 PNVLA

-1379 ELQSDWHSEGRK
+1379 ELQSDWHREGRK
-1391 RGYGDAERGLD
+1391 LGYASSPD
-1402 KAAKELDQLL
+1402 KP
-1412 NLDAE
+1412 
-1417 KRGLKTNVEPI
+1417 GI
-1428 TPREAQEFLSDFVH
+1428 
-1442 KDYLIPRIGEEN
+1442 
-1454 YARLKEMAKRDMS
+1454 
-1467 SVPDAPFKSSWHELA
+1467 PDAPFKSSWHELA

-1494 YDKLAFIDGSETA
+1494 YDKLAFIDGAETA
-1507 NRYDLSKKIDGLE
+1507 NRYDLSKKISE
-1520 LIDNQDGTY
+1520 V
-1529 EIMVKQVGDDDYKSL
+1529 M
-1544 IYNIKKD
+1544 YNETTQALHAYDKTGENVLLKRGVPPEKIAD
-1551 EVSNY
+1551 Y
-1556 IGKEVA
+1556 IGKEPA
-1562 KTAFNKMSDGL
+1562 ERLLNQPLDKMPAG
-1573 ASLEGLDLK
+1573 AELEGAVGGKYGPPAKVKTKRLRGEDLK

-1613 VEVRLSDPEE
+1613 VRVSTDGNPWRRKPPRTLK
-1623 AALTGISADEVEAT
+1623 

-1662 PGALQDSVQAQTNDR
+1662 PGVEKFDTVE
-1677 PSVGVNINDG
+1677 PS
-1687 QLPFSR
+1687 
-1693 WIVDGRQNE
+1693 
-1702 DGSIQKKTIETRANP
+1702 
-1717 KNNALAKLSKT
+1717 
-1728 GERFAIIS
+1728 IIS
-1736 TFGSKKK
+1736 ESVKIKPGALDGVRFMPG
-1743 QAEIIATAKA
+1743 TAPRIPLSQVA
-1753 GSPIMYDTLEKFRAD
+1753 DSDPFIMLSDRMAD
-1768 QDKHMV
+1768 MV
-1774 EPGSDFDWDGF
+1774 YEVPG
-1785 KVGYPI
+1785 
-1791 EDVKKLEK
+1791 
-1799 SVPVP
+1799 
-1804 RNVRGIQ
+1804 
-1811 TRDLSGVRYMPAERA
+1811 SGVRIPIHGGPGFSYRDGKAVWASTRNAAKKIGNYVNNSGKNRA
-1826 DVKNRVSTRLPTAA
+1826 LIMIQRDDNHAKNPSMGRIFVEELKAREKNITKTDMNKMLRAASKRAGLKKSVKNLNELESLYTFWDWDTRGNFFGQFGLVNKPHSPIGDPRKRGFFDYHQIIKDTTDPALADLPTGSIVGAIEFDGGKVYEA
-1840 TATENPLA
+1840 SELGTVPHSSYDTMLKGRGLGLFENPPHI
-1848 STLLINN
+1848 S
-1855 DTVFLLPKEKQ
+1855 
-1866 DILASTIAKYP
+1866 DIL
-1877 HIRTEKRDL
+1877 D
-1886 SSVNKELQDMSV
+1886 
-1898 SNLLWLYDKVPEN
+1898 VPEN
-1911 IRKRSKLWYD
+1911 QRSVFTLSRRFTSPNRLKEAAKLEVDKIIKIPAKKKVQRKDR
-1921 GARKITNDWVKKYGL
+1921 A
-1936 TNAESAGV
+1936 
-1944 IAVLSPQKDWFMNV
+1944 M
-1958 SLAERVIDGYKNK
+1958 
-1971 QDFPVNQ
+1971 
-1978 EMITKA
+1978 
-1984 KEIDQFSKDPLVM
+1984 EILKQFSKN
-1997 KVIETM
+1997 KNANRNT
-2003 GDKKFNDL
+2003 KK
-2011 DLLEKAYFIRLYDQ
+2011 AQ
-2025 TYRPQSFPVISPE
+2025 
-2038 GRMMDS
+2038 
-2044 KVNNDGSLGRVI
+2044 
-2056 HASSPAYIKAISILE
+2056 
-2071 NPTKENI
+2071 
-2078 SNQLGNQHKVRNF
+2078 
-2091 NNNILLPKLAREDV
+2091 
-2105 TIDTH
+2105 
-2110 AVAAALLKP
+2110 
-2119 LSAKSIEVSHNFGS
+2119 
-2133 GVPNSSITGGKGTY
+2133 
-2147 GIYADAYRKAAEQRG
+2147 
-2162 VLPREMQSITW
+2162 
-2173 EAVRGLFPQRMK
+2173 
-2185 NKKNIKIADGIWSDY
+2185 
-2200 NNGKLSLD
+2200 
-2208 ETRNKISDAFGGIRN
+2208 
-2223 PTWYGTD
+2223 
-2230 K
+2230 

>member
-1 MQNVITNTPPVD
+1 MQNVLTNTPPVD
-13 SDLLNKKNVSE
+13 SDLLNKKNVS
-24 LYKPRLVDVGKPRP
+24 KPRLVDVGKPRP

-46 VGKPKPAPKT
+46 VGEPKPAPKT
-56 KLVNVGKPK
+56 KLVDVGKPK

-85 KNQIKEYFA
+85 KSQIKEYFA

-129 TDPEFYNPIS
+129 TDPDFYNPIG
-139 KRKYVT
+139 KKKYVT

-158 TLGKMMTDK
+158 TLGRMMTDK

-174 PSTRERVKYIVKRHN
+174 PSERERVKYIVKRHN
-189 EEYPEDKVSFNQVFY
+189 EEYPDDKVSFMQVF
-204 DGNKNFKNPKDYN
+204 DSGNKDFKNPKDYK
-217 RYFSDFKDNLT
+217 RYYSDFKDNLT

-261 EKADKELLPNINQEV
+261 EKADKELLPHINQEV

-282 FLDPSL
+282 FLDPTL

-339 AENADIVEPAATG
+339 AENADIVDIVEPAATG
-352 ASAIGGAVLAPES
+352 ASAVGGAIVGAES
-365 VGPIAG
+365 VGPVAG
-371 AVAGAVGGKY
+371 AVAGAIGGKY
-381 GLPKLG
+381 GLPK
-387 TVTKIGKPITIAGEG
+387 VTKIGKPITIAGEG

-424 RIAESESSRNI
+424 RIAESESARKI

-455 TIEGSK
+455 SIEGSK
-461 AGGILT
+461 AGGILA

-474 FIGGGIGTGGAMGGF
+474 FIGGAIGTGGAMGGI

-576 MIDGKAPDVLPV
+576 MIDGKAPDVLPA

-620 HGMLKFD
+620 HAMLKFD
-627 EMSDSRTEL
+627 EMSDNRTEL

-654 MYSDGDID
+654 MHSDGDID
-662 VFFDQYLSRLPEEM
+662 VFFDQYLSRLPEEI

-687 REEGAEKTLVTD
+687 REQRPDEVEPGAEPKMVVD

-913 VDGKISW
+913 VDRKISW

-1014 SDWGNPDSKTHKN
+1014 KDWGNPDSKTHKN

-1038 QQDMFKYLENHKNDR
+1038 RQDMFKYLENHKNGR

-1067 TKRNIINDFFGA
+1067 TKRNIINDFFGV
-1079 TAKDYNPITDARKA
+1079 TGKDYNPITDARKA

-1104 NPIRARRLDRVNK
+1104 NIIRSRRLDRINK

-1197 QPGVKQEELQ
+1197 QPGVKEEELK

-1230 RENDIQLEETMFSGD
+1230 RENDIQLEETILSGD
-1245 RYTPIDPN
+1245 YYDSFSPDKQTN
-1253 KETSLTQYE
+1253 FAQYE
-1262 EYQLPGAEDGSYKE
+1262 DLQLPGAEDGSYKE
-1276 MLLRLPSNNL
+1276 MLLRLP
-1286 DEAIYRNMDLFFD
+1286 ETTER
-1299 LKNPKEVQTQL
+1299 KRQTKEV
-1310 KFFTTGRKAGDDILF
+1310 FR
-1325 ETSPDKIF
+1325 
-1333 SRLEQIRNKRGKS
+1333 
-1346 NFQSSHFDE
+1346 SSHFDE
-1355 PNILA
+1355 PNVLA

-1379 ELQSDWHSEGRK
+1379 ELQSDWHREGRK
-1391 RGYGDAERGLD
+1391 LGYASSPD
-1402 KAAKELDQLL
+1402 KP
-1412 NLDAE
+1412 
-1417 KRGLKTNVEPI
+1417 G
-1428 TPREAQEFLSDFVH
+1428 
-1442 KDYLIPRIGEEN
+1442 
-1454 YARLKEMAKRDMS
+1454 
-1467 SVPDAPFKSSWHELA
+1467 VPDAPFKSSWHELA

-1507 NRYDLSKKIDGLE
+1507 NRYDLSEKIDDLYWNKN
-1520 LIDNQDGTY
+1520 DDGTY
-1529 EIMVKQVGDDDYKSL
+1529 DIKAWEAEEVDIAQSVSVKDLERYV
-1544 IYNIKKD
+1544 
-1551 EVSNY
+1551 
-1556 IGKEVA
+1556 GKEIASKIADGESTSVTEIPV
-1562 KTAFNKMSDGL
+1562 KTSGRGRPKKTYWNTLTG
-1573 ASLEGLDLK
+1573 EDLK
-1582 IGGDWA
+1582 IGGEWA

-1613 VEVRLSDPEE
+1613 VEVRTTEPSPDTTVMIPRDF
-1623 AALTGISADEVEAT
+1623 ALREDFNADEYWLLNREGVSVAGGDTAQDAVMAARQAGLFEGETLVPVEVEPADVGSDFPSRLS
-1637 NFKAIDITPQ
+1637 FKAIDITPQ

-1656 GQVRFM
+1656 GQVRF
-1662 PGALQDSVQAQTNDR
+1662 T
-1677 PSVGVNINDG
+1677 PST
-1687 QLPFSR
+1687 P
-1693 WIVDGRQNE
+1693 
-1702 DGSIQKKTIETRANP
+1702 
-1717 KNNALAKLSKT
+1717 
-1728 GERFAIIS
+1728 
-1736 TFGSKKK
+1736 
-1743 QAEIIATAKA
+1743 
-1753 GSPIMYDTLEKFRAD
+1753 
-1768 QDKHMV
+1768 
-1774 EPGSDFDWDGF
+1774 
-1785 KVGYPI
+1785 
-1791 EDVKKLEK
+1791 
-1799 SVPVP
+1799 
-1804 RNVRGIQ
+1804 
-1811 TRDLSGVRYMPAERA
+1811 
-1826 DVKNRVSTRLPTAA
+1826 STRTPTQ
-1840 TATENPLA
+1840 
-1848 STLLINN
+1848 STP
-1855 DTVFLLPKEKQ
+1855 TSQ
-1866 DILASTIAKYP
+1866 
-1877 HIRTEKRDL
+1877 
-1886 SSVNKELQDMSV
+1886 
-1898 SNLLWLYDKVPEN
+1898 
-1911 IRKRSKLWYD
+1911 
-1921 GARKITNDWVKKYGL
+1921 
-1936 TNAESAGV
+1936 
-1944 IAVLSPQKDWFMNV
+1944 
-1958 SLAERVIDGYKNK
+1958 
-1971 QDFPVNQ
+1971 PVNLVMDKIYRLPD
-1978 EMITKA
+1978 EE
-1984 KEIDQFSKDPLVM
+1984 KEERKDRAMEILKQFSKP
-1997 KVIETM
+1997 
-2003 GDKKFNDL
+2003 
-2011 DLLEKAYFIRLYDQ
+2011 
-2025 TYRPQSFPVISPE
+2025 
-2038 GRMMDS
+2038 
-2044 KVNNDGSLGRVI
+2044 
-2056 HASSPAYIKAISILE
+2056 
-2071 NPTKENI
+2071 
-2078 SNQLGNQHKVRNF
+2078 
-2091 NNNILLPKLAREDV
+2091 
-2105 TIDTH
+2105 
-2110 AVAAALLKP
+2110 
-2119 LSAKSIEVSHNFGS
+2119 
-2133 GVPNSSITGGKGTY
+2133 
-2147 GIYADAYRKAAEQRG
+2147 
-2162 VLPREMQSITW
+2162 
-2173 EAVRGLFPQRMK
+2173 
-2185 NKKNIKIADGIWSDY
+2185 
-2200 NNGKLSLD
+2200 
-2208 ETRNKISDAFGGIRN
+2208 
-2223 PTWYGTD
+2223 
-2230 K
+2230 

>member
-1 MQNVITNTPPVD
+1 MQNVLTNTPPVD
-13 SDLLNKKNVSE
+13 SDLLNKKNVS
-24 LYKPRLVDVGKPRP
+24 KPRLVDVGKPRP

-56 KLVNVGKPK
+56 KLVDVGKPK

-85 KNQIKEYFA
+85 KSQIKEYFA

-129 TDPEFYNPIS
+129 TDPDFYNPIS
-139 KRKYVT
+139 KKKYAT

-158 TLGKMMTDK
+158 TLGRMMTDK

-174 PSTRERVKYIVKRHN
+174 PSERERVKYIVKRHN
-189 EEYPEDKVSFNQVFY
+189 EEYPDDKVSFMQVFNS
-204 DGNKNFKNPKDYN
+204 GNKDFKNPKDYN
-217 RYFSDFKDNLT
+217 RYYSDFKDNLT

-282 FLDPSL
+282 FLDPTL

-339 AENADIVEPAATG
+339 AENADIVEPAATVS
-352 ASAIGGAVLAPES
+352 SAVGGAVLAPES
-365 VGPIAG
+365 VGPVAG
-371 AVAGAVGGKY
+371 AVAGAIGGKY

-424 RIAESESSRNI
+424 RIAESESARNI

-455 TIEGSK
+455 AIEGSK

-576 MIDGKAPDVLPV
+576 MIDGKAPDVLPA

-620 HGMLKFD
+620 HAMLKFD
-627 EMSDSRTEL
+627 EMSDNRTEL

-654 MYSDGDID
+654 MHSDGDID
-662 VFFDQYLSRLPEEM
+662 VFFDQYLSRLPEEI

-687 REEGAEKTLVTD
+687 REQRPDEVEPGAEPKMVVD

-898 AIGIDPSGMTPKESK
+898 AIDDPSGMTPKVSE

-990 GFNISKSKNFYITT
+990 GFHVSQSKNFYITT

-1038 QQDMFKYLENHKNDR
+1038 RQDMFKYLENHKNGR

-1067 TKRNIINDFFGA
+1067 TKRNIINDFFGV
-1079 TAKDYNPITDARKA
+1079 TGKDYNPITDARKA

-1104 NPIRARRLDRVNK
+1104 NIIRSRRFDRINK

-1151 GGLEPQSSVRPP
+1151 GGLEPQASIRPP

-1168 FFSRVEQVAMGDKI
+1168 FYSRVAEVAASDKI

-1230 RENDIQLEETMFSGD
+1230 RENDIQLEETILSGD
-1245 RYTPIDPN
+1245 HYDSFSPDKQTDFAR
-1253 KETSLTQYE
+1253 YE
-1262 EYQLPGAEDGSYKE
+1262 EYQLPGAEDGSYRE
-1276 MLLRLPSNNL
+1276 MLLRMPNEKESGRDLLGEPEKISTEESVEYEGANDYFDEDKTIDNYFIPEGYSIENRKDFDDGEGNVPEYITSEWNILDDRTDVVAEGSTPEEAVANL
-1286 DEAIYRNMDLFFD
+1286 HRKYSRSYLGD
-1299 LKNPKEVQTQL
+1299 LKPVSLGSTFNPARIDHVL
-1310 KFFTTGRKAGDDILF
+1310 KYDGGFEIGVRADGKYDLELRDRPRRWATVSDDLAMF
-1325 ETSPDKIF
+1325 EK
-1333 SRLEQIRNKRGKS
+1333 RLADFAIEEGIIDGVKTK
-1346 NFQSSHFDE
+1346 NFRSSHFDE

-1367 TGPNGEK
+1367 IGPNGEK

-1379 ELQSDWHSEGRK
+1379 ELQSDWHREGRK
-1391 RGYGDAERGLD
+1391 LGYASSPD
-1402 KAAKELDQLL
+1402 KP
-1412 NLDAE
+1412 
-1417 KRGLKTNVEPI
+1417 GI
-1428 TPREAQEFLSDFVH
+1428 
-1442 KDYLIPRIGEEN
+1442 
-1454 YARLKEMAKRDMS
+1454 
-1467 SVPDAPFKSSWHELA
+1467 PDAPFKSSWHELA

-1494 YDKLAFIDGSETA
+1494 YDKLAFIDGAETA
-1507 NRYDLSKKIDGLE
+1507 NRYDLSKKISE
-1520 LIDNQDGTY
+1520 V
-1529 EIMVKQVGDDDYKSL
+1529 M
-1544 IYNIKKD
+1544 YNETTQALHAYDKTGENVLLKRGVPPEKIAD
-1551 EVSNY
+1551 Y
-1556 IGKEVA
+1556 IGKEPA
-1562 KTAFNKMSDGL
+1562 ERLLNQPLDKMPAG
-1573 ASLEGLDLK
+1573 AELEGAVGGKYGPPAKVKTKRLRGEDLK

-1613 VEVRLSDPEE
+1613 VRVSTDGNPWRRKPPRTLK
-1623 AALTGISADEVEAT
+1623 

-1662 PGALQDSVQAQTNDR
+1662 PGVEKFDTVE
-1677 PSVGVNINDG
+1677 PS
-1687 QLPFSR
+1687 
-1693 WIVDGRQNE
+1693 
-1702 DGSIQKKTIETRANP
+1702 
-1717 KNNALAKLSKT
+1717 
-1728 GERFAIIS
+1728 IIS
-1736 TFGSKKK
+1736 ESVKIKPGALDGVRFMPG
-1743 QAEIIATAKA
+1743 TAPRIPLSQVA
-1753 GSPIMYDTLEKFRAD
+1753 DSDPFIMLSDRMAD
-1768 QDKHMV
+1768 MV
-1774 EPGSDFDWDGF
+1774 YEVPG
-1785 KVGYPI
+1785 
-1791 EDVKKLEK
+1791 
-1799 SVPVP
+1799 
-1804 RNVRGIQ
+1804 
-1811 TRDLSGVRYMPAERA
+1811 SGVRIPIHGGPGFSYRDGKAVWASTRNAAKKIGNYVNNSGKNRA
-1826 DVKNRVSTRLPTAA
+1826 LIMIQRDDNHAKNPSMGRIFVEELKAREKNITKTDMNKMLRAASKRAGLKKSVKNLNELESLYTFWDWDTRGNFFGQFGLVNKPHSPIGDPRKRGFFDYHQIIKDTTDPALADLPTGSIVGAIEFDGGKVYEA
-1840 TATENPLA
+1840 SELGTVPHSSYDTMLKGRGLGLFENPPHI
-1848 STLLINN
+1848 S
-1855 DTVFLLPKEKQ
+1855 
-1866 DILASTIAKYP
+1866 DIL
-1877 HIRTEKRDL
+1877 D
-1886 SSVNKELQDMSV
+1886 
-1898 SNLLWLYDKVPEN
+1898 VPEN
-1911 IRKRSKLWYD
+1911 QRSVFTLSRRFTSPNRLKEAAKLEVDKIIKIPAKKKVQRKDR
-1921 GARKITNDWVKKYGL
+1921 A
-1936 TNAESAGV
+1936 
-1944 IAVLSPQKDWFMNV
+1944 M
-1958 SLAERVIDGYKNK
+1958 
-1971 QDFPVNQ
+1971 
-1978 EMITKA
+1978 
-1984 KEIDQFSKDPLVM
+1984 EILKQFSKN
-1997 KVIETM
+1997 KNANRNT
-2003 GDKKFNDL
+2003 KK
-2011 DLLEKAYFIRLYDQ
+2011 AQ
-2025 TYRPQSFPVISPE
+2025 
-2038 GRMMDS
+2038 
-2044 KVNNDGSLGRVI
+2044 
-2056 HASSPAYIKAISILE
+2056 
-2071 NPTKENI
+2071 
-2078 SNQLGNQHKVRNF
+2078 
-2091 NNNILLPKLAREDV
+2091 
-2105 TIDTH
+2105 
-2110 AVAAALLKP
+2110 
-2119 LSAKSIEVSHNFGS
+2119 
-2133 GVPNSSITGGKGTY
+2133 
-2147 GIYADAYRKAAEQRG
+2147 
-2162 VLPREMQSITW
+2162 
-2173 EAVRGLFPQRMK
+2173 
-2185 NKKNIKIADGIWSDY
+2185 
-2200 NNGKLSLD
+2200 
-2208 ETRNKISDAFGGIRN
+2208 
-2223 PTWYGTD
+2223 
-2230 K
+2230 

>member
-1 MQNVITNTPPVD
+1 MQNLITNTPPVD

-139 KRKYVT
+139 KRKYAT

-282 FLDPSL
+282 FLDLSL

-339 AENADIVEPAATG
+339 AENAEIVEPAATG
-352 ASAIGGAVLAPES
+352 VSAVGGAILAPES

-435 LKKAANLDPAIT
+435 LKKSANLDPAIT

-455 TIEGSK
+455 AIEGSK

-467 LPSGEEE
+467 LPSGDEE
-474 FIGGGIGTGGAMGGF
+474 FIGGGFGTGGTMGGF
-489 GSVSGNVIGDK
+489 GGVSGNVIGDK

-774 PTGVFWKD
+774 PTGVFWKE

-849 HFKNNDTFKRE
+849 HFNNNDIFKRE

-898 AIGIDPSGMTPKESK
+898 AIDDPSGMTAKASE

-985 IAVPL
+985 IAVPI

-1104 NPIRARRLDRVNK
+1104 NIIRSRRFDRINK

-1135 TQSDAYKKLKE
+1135 TQSDAYNKLKK

-1219 QVTKQELTDFI
+1219 QITKQELTDFI

-1253 KETSLTQYE
+1253 KETSPTQYE
-1262 EYQLPGAEDGSYKE
+1262 EYQLPGSEDGSYKE
-1276 MLLRLPSNNL
+1276 MLLRLPSRPSTSFAEYLKSYKERFPNSKQPVETIREYWR
-1286 DEAIYRNMDLFFD
+1286 DGHQVPGPGKTVTKVDPALF
-1299 LKNPKEVQTQL
+1299 
-1310 KFFTTGRKAGDDILF
+1310 R
-1325 ETSPDKIF
+1325 
-1333 SRLEQIRNKRGKS
+1333 
-1346 NFQSSHFDE
+1346 SSHFDE

-1379 ELQSDWHSEGRK
+1379 ELQSDWHNEGRK

-1494 YDKLAFIDGSETA
+1494 YDKLAFIDGAETA
-1507 NRYDLSKKIDGLE
+1507 NRYDLSKKISEVMYNETAQALYAYDKAGENVLLE
-1520 LIDNQDGTY
+1520 RGVPPEKIAD
-1529 EIMVKQVGDDDYKSL
+1529 
-1544 IYNIKKD
+1544 
-1551 EVSNY
+1551 Y
-1556 IGKEVA
+1556 IGKEPAERLLNQPLDKMPAGAEDV
-1562 KTAFNKMSDGL
+1562 KTKRLRG
-1573 ASLEGLDLK
+1573 EDLK
-1582 IGGDWA
+1582 VGGDWA
-1588 FNLYDRMIPQ
+1588 FNLYDKMIPQ

-1656 GQVRFM
+1656 GQVRFTPST
-1662 PGALQDSVQAQTNDR
+1662 PGARTPAQSIPTSQSVNLVT
-1677 PSVGVNINDG
+1677 
-1687 QLPFSR
+1687 
-1693 WIVDGRQNE
+1693 
-1702 DGSIQKKTIETRANP
+1702 
-1717 KNNALAKLSKT
+1717 
-1728 GERFAIIS
+1728 
-1736 TFGSKKK
+1736 
-1743 QAEIIATAKA
+1743 
-1753 GSPIMYDTLEKFRAD
+1753 
-1768 QDKHMV
+1768 DKI
-1774 EPGSDFDWDGF
+1774 
-1785 KVGYPI
+1785 Y
-1791 EDVKKLEK
+1791 
-1799 SVPVP
+1799 
-1804 RNVRGIQ
+1804 
-1811 TRDLSGVRYMPAERA
+1811 
-1826 DVKNRVSTRLPTAA
+1826 RLPD
-1840 TATENPLA
+1840 E
-1848 STLLINN
+1848 
-1855 DTVFLLPKEKQ
+1855 DKEERK
-1866 DILASTIAKYP
+1866 DRAMEILK
-1877 HIRTEKRDL
+1877 
-1886 SSVNKELQDMSV
+1886 
-1898 SNLLWLYDKVPEN
+1898 
-1911 IRKRSKLWYD
+1911 
-1921 GARKITNDWVKKYGL
+1921 
-1936 TNAESAGV
+1936 
-1944 IAVLSPQKDWFMNV
+1944 
-1958 SLAERVIDGYKNK
+1958 
-1971 QDFPVNQ
+1971 
-1978 EMITKA
+1978 
-1984 KEIDQFSKDPLVM
+1984 QFSKN
-1997 KVIETM
+1997 KNANRNT
-2003 GDKKFNDL
+2003 KK
-2011 DLLEKAYFIRLYDQ
+2011 AQ
-2025 TYRPQSFPVISPE
+2025 
-2038 GRMMDS
+2038 
-2044 KVNNDGSLGRVI
+2044 
-2056 HASSPAYIKAISILE
+2056 
-2071 NPTKENI
+2071 
-2078 SNQLGNQHKVRNF
+2078 
-2091 NNNILLPKLAREDV
+2091 
-2105 TIDTH
+2105 
-2110 AVAAALLKP
+2110 
-2119 LSAKSIEVSHNFGS
+2119 
-2133 GVPNSSITGGKGTY
+2133 
-2147 GIYADAYRKAAEQRG
+2147 
-2162 VLPREMQSITW
+2162 
-2173 EAVRGLFPQRMK
+2173 
-2185 NKKNIKIADGIWSDY
+2185 
-2200 NNGKLSLD
+2200 
-2208 ETRNKISDAFGGIRN
+2208 
-2223 PTWYGTD
+2223 
-2230 K
+2230 

>member
-46 VGKPKPAPKT
+46 VGKPKPATKT

-139 KRKYVT
+139 KRKYAT

-339 AENADIVEPAATG
+339 AENADIVKPAADS
-352 ASAIGGAVLAPES
+352 ASAVGAVGGAIVGAES
-365 VGPIAG
+365 IGPVAG

-381 GLPKLG
+381 GLPALG
-387 TVTKIGKPITIAGEG
+387 NVTKIGKPITIAGEG

-461 AGGILT
+461 AGGILA

-474 FIGGGIGTGGAMGGF
+474 FIGGAIGTGGAMGGV

-576 MIDGKAPDVLPV
+576 MIDGKVPDVLPA
-588 GTRGAQSSVDGTP
+588 GTRGAESSVDGTP

-608 YDGPRS
+608 HNGPRS

-620 HGMLKFD
+620 HSMLKFD
-627 EMSDSRTEL
+627 EMSDNRTEL

-662 VFFDQYLSRLPEEM
+662 VFFDQYLSRLPEEI

-687 REEGAEKTLVTD
+687 REQRPDEVEPGAEPKMVID
-699 KEATLDAKR
+699 EEATLDAKR
-708 QYIMEEVEA
+708 QRIMEEVEA

-727 GPTFLRGSRTIRQR
+727 GPTFLREARTVRQR

-849 HFKNNDTFKRE
+849 HFKNNDTFKRK

-898 AIGIDPSGMTPKESK
+898 AIDDPSGMTAKASE

-985 IAVPL
+985 IAVPI

-1038 QQDMFKYLENHKNDR
+1038 RQDMFKYLENHKNDR

-1104 NPIRARRLDRVNK
+1104 NIIRSRRFDRINK

-1135 TQSDAYKKLKE
+1135 TQSDAYNKLKK

-1168 FFSRVEQVAMGDKI
+1168 FYSRVAEVAASDKI
-1182 PNRGSGDQMLATIKK
+1182 PNRGSSDQMLATIKK
-1197 QPGVKQEELQ
+1197 QPGVKEEELK

-1219 QVTKQELTDFI
+1219 QITKQELIDFI

-1245 RYTPIDPN
+1245 RYDPIDPN
-1253 KETSLTQYE
+1253 KETSPTQYE

-1276 MLLRLPSNNL
+1276 MLLRMPKTKSGK
-1286 DEAIYRNMDLFFD
+1286 DFD
-1299 LKNPKEVQTQL
+1299 
-1310 KFFTTGRKAGDDILF
+1310 
-1325 ETSPDKIF
+1325 
-1333 SRLEQIRNKRGKS
+1333 
-1346 NFQSSHFDE
+1346 SSHFNE

-1360 HVRFNDR
+1360 HVRFNTR
-1367 TGPNGEK
+1367 IGPNGEK
-1374 ILFVE
+1374 ILFIE
-1379 ELQSDWHSEGRK
+1379 EIQSDWHSEGRK
-1391 RGYGDAERGLD
+1391 HGYATGKSTKPKASILESNTGESFSLYDSNSDLFGRFSTREEAAERAVSLGFD
-1402 KAAKELDQLL
+1402 PVNEVVPSQLRAMN
-1412 NLDAE
+1412 NL
-1417 KRGLKTNVEPI
+1417 
-1428 TPREAQEFLSDFVH
+1428 
-1442 KDYLIPRIGEEN
+1442 
-1454 YARLKEMAKRDMS
+1454 
-1467 SVPDAPFKSSWHELA
+1467 VPDAPFKSSWHELA

-1529 EIMVKQVGDDDYKSL
+1529 EIMVKQVGDDAYRTL
-1544 IYNIKKD
+1544 ENNIKKD

-1562 KTAFNKMSDGL
+1562 KTAFNKMDDGL

-1613 VEVRLSDPEE
+1613 VGVDIRHTAKYRTTKDFSS
-1623 AALTGISADEVEAT
+1623 GS
-1637 NFKAIDITPQ
+1637 FKAIDITPQ
-1647 MRGEDGVMG
+1647 MRSEDGVMG

-1662 PGALQDSVQAQTNDR
+1662 PGVEKFDTVE
-1677 PSVGVNINDG
+1677 PS
-1687 QLPFSR
+1687 
-1693 WIVDGRQNE
+1693 
-1702 DGSIQKKTIETRANP
+1702 
-1717 KNNALAKLSKT
+1717 
-1728 GERFAIIS
+1728 IIS
-1736 TFGSKKK
+1736 ESVKVK
-1743 QAEIIATAKA
+1743 
-1753 GSPIMYDTLEKFRAD
+1753 
-1768 QDKHMV
+1768 
-1774 EPGSDFDWDGF
+1774 PGSLDGVRF
-1785 KVGYPI
+1785 MPGTAPRIPLSQVADSDPFIMLSDRMADMVY
-1791 EDVKKLEK
+1791 E
-1799 SVPVP
+1799 VP
-1804 RNVRGIQ
+1804 G
-1811 TRDLSGVRYMPAERA
+1811 SGVRIPIHGGPGFSYRDGKAVWASTRNAAKKIGNYVNNSGKNRA
-1826 DVKNRVSTRLPTAA
+1826 LIMIQRDDNHSKNPSMGRIFVEELKAREKNITKTDMNKMLRAASKRAGLKKSVKNLNELESLYTFWDWDTRGNFFGQFGLVNKPHSPIGDPRKRGFFDYHQIIKDTTDPALADLPTGSIVGAIEFDGGKVYEA
-1840 TATENPLA
+1840 SELGTVPHSSYDTMLKGRGLGLFENPPHI
-1848 STLLINN
+1848 S
-1855 DTVFLLPKEKQ
+1855 
-1866 DILASTIAKYP
+1866 DIL
-1877 HIRTEKRDL
+1877 D
-1886 SSVNKELQDMSV
+1886 
-1898 SNLLWLYDKVPEN
+1898 VPEN
-1911 IRKRSKLWYD
+1911 QRSVFTLSRRFTSPNRLKEAAKLEVDKIIKIPAKKKVQRKDR
-1921 GARKITNDWVKKYGL
+1921 A
-1936 TNAESAGV
+1936 
-1944 IAVLSPQKDWFMNV
+1944 M
-1958 SLAERVIDGYKNK
+1958 
-1971 QDFPVNQ
+1971 
-1978 EMITKA
+1978 
-1984 KEIDQFSKDPLVM
+1984 EILKQFSKN
-1997 KVIETM
+1997 KNANRNT
-2003 GDKKFNDL
+2003 KKT
-2011 DLLEKAYFIRLYDQ
+2011 Q
-2025 TYRPQSFPVISPE
+2025 
-2038 GRMMDS
+2038 
-2044 KVNNDGSLGRVI
+2044 
-2056 HASSPAYIKAISILE
+2056 
-2071 NPTKENI
+2071 
-2078 SNQLGNQHKVRNF
+2078 
-2091 NNNILLPKLAREDV
+2091 
-2105 TIDTH
+2105 
-2110 AVAAALLKP
+2110 
-2119 LSAKSIEVSHNFGS
+2119 
-2133 GVPNSSITGGKGTY
+2133 
-2147 GIYADAYRKAAEQRG
+2147 
-2162 VLPREMQSITW
+2162 
-2173 EAVRGLFPQRMK
+2173 
-2185 NKKNIKIADGIWSDY
+2185 
-2200 NNGKLSLD
+2200 
-2208 ETRNKISDAFGGIRN
+2208 
-2223 PTWYGTD
+2223 
-2230 K
+2230 

>member
-1 MQNVITNTPPVD
+1 MQNVLTNTPPVD
-13 SDLLNKKNVSE
+13 SDLLNKKNVS
-24 LYKPRLVDVGKPRP
+24 KPRLVDVGKPRP

-56 KLVNVGKPK
+56 KLVDVGKPK

-85 KNQIKEYFA
+85 KSQIKEYFA

-129 TDPEFYNPIS
+129 TDPDFYNPVD
-139 KRKYVT
+139 KKKYAT

-158 TLGKMMTDK
+158 TLGRMMTDK
-167 FQEVAGD
+167 FQEVVGD
-174 PSTRERVKYIVKRHN
+174 PSERERVKYIVKRHN
-189 EEYPEDKVSFNQVFY
+189 EEYPDDKVSFMQVFNS
-204 DGNKNFKNPKDYN
+204 GNKDFKNPKDYN
-217 RYFSDFKDNLT
+217 RYYSDFKDNLT

-282 FLDPSL
+282 FLDPTL
-288 PVGLAATPLKAGQKS
+288 PVGIAATPLKAGQKS

-339 AENADIVEPAATG
+339 AENADIVEPAATVS
-352 ASAIGGAVLAPES
+352 SAVGGAVLAPES
-365 VGPIAG
+365 VGPVAG
-371 AVAGAVGGKY
+371 AVAGAIGGKY

-424 RIAESESSRNI
+424 RIAESESARKI

-455 TIEGSK
+455 AIEGSK
-461 AGGILT
+461 AGGILA

-474 FIGGGIGTGGAMGGF
+474 FIGGAIGTGGAMGGI

-687 REEGAEKTLVTD
+687 REQRPDEVEPGAEPKMVVD

-849 HFKNNDTFKRE
+849 HFKNNDTFKRK

-898 AIGIDPSGMTPKESK
+898 AIDDPSGMTAKASE

-990 GFNISKSKNFYITT
+990 GFHVSQSKNFYITT

-1038 QQDMFKYLENHKNDR
+1038 RQDMFKYLENHKNGR

-1067 TKRNIINDFFGA
+1067 TKRNIINDFFGV
-1079 TAKDYNPITDARKA
+1079 TGKDYNPITDARKA

-1104 NPIRARRLDRVNK
+1104 NIIRSRRLDRINK

-1135 TQSDAYKKLKE
+1135 TQSDAYNKLKK

-1151 GGLEPQSSVRPP
+1151 GGLEPQASVRPP

-1197 QPGVKQEELQ
+1197 QPGVKEEELK

-1230 RENDIQLEETMFSGD
+1230 RENDIQLEETILSGD
-1245 RYTPIDPN
+1245 SYDSYDPDKKTSPARYG
-1253 KETSLTQYE
+1253 

-1276 MLLRLPSNNL
+1276 MLLRMPSNNL

-1325 ETSPDKIF
+1325 ETNPEKIF
-1333 SRLEQIRNKRGKS
+1333 NRLEQIRNKRGKS
-1346 NFQSSHFDE
+1346 DFRSSHWEE
-1355 PNILA
+1355 PNVLA

-1379 ELQSDWHSEGRK
+1379 ELQSDWHKEGREY
-1391 RGYGDAERGLD
+1391 GYG
-1402 KAAKELDQLL
+1402 
-1412 NLDAE
+1412 
-1417 KRGLKTNVEPI
+1417 
-1428 TPREAQEFLSDFVH
+1428 
-1442 KDYLIPRIGEEN
+1442 EE
-1454 YARLKEMAKRDMS
+1454 
-1467 SVPDAPFKSSWHELA
+1467 VPDAPFKSSWHELA

-1494 YDKLAFIDGSETA
+1494 YDKLAFIDGQSTA
-1507 NRYDLSKKIDGLE
+1507 DRYTLSNQADFLAYRKTSDGSYRIE
-1520 LIDNQDGTY
+1520 
-1529 EIMVKQVGDDDYKSL
+1529 
-1544 IYNIKKD
+1544 
-1551 EVSNY
+1551 
-1556 IGKEVA
+1556 IGKDGDQVA
-1562 KTAFNKMSDGL
+1562 SKTVPESRL
-1573 ASLEGLDLK
+1573 ASFVGKDIAEKMKKNEGQQADPDANSDWPFLSIEEKDAWADFDEKPQTKFLRGLDLK
-1582 IGGDWA
+1582 IGGEWA

-1598 FLKKYGKKFGAKVED
+1598 FLKKYGKKFGSKVED
-1613 VEVRLSDPEE
+1613 VEVSIEGNPWRRKLPRT
-1623 AALTGISADEVEAT
+1623 LKNI
-1637 NFKAIDITPQ
+1637 KAIDITPQ

-1662 PGALQDSVQAQTNDR
+1662 PGVEKFDTVE
-1677 PSVGVNINDG
+1677 PS
-1687 QLPFSR
+1687 
-1693 WIVDGRQNE
+1693 
-1702 DGSIQKKTIETRANP
+1702 
-1717 KNNALAKLSKT
+1717 
-1728 GERFAIIS
+1728 IIS
-1736 TFGSKKK
+1736 ESVKIKPGALDGVRFMPG
-1743 QAEIIATAKA
+1743 TAPRIPLSQVA
-1753 GSPIMYDTLEKFRAD
+1753 DSDPFIMLSDRMAD
-1768 QDKHMV
+1768 MV
-1774 EPGSDFDWDGF
+1774 YEVPG
-1785 KVGYPI
+1785 
-1791 EDVKKLEK
+1791 
-1799 SVPVP
+1799 
-1804 RNVRGIQ
+1804 
-1811 TRDLSGVRYMPAERA
+1811 SGVRIPIHGGPGFSYRDGKAVWASTRNAAKKIGNYVNNSGKNRA
-1826 DVKNRVSTRLPTAA
+1826 LIMIQRDDNHAKNPSMGRIFVEELKAREKNITKTDMNKMLRAASKRAGLKKSVKNLNELESLYTFWDWDTRGNFFGQFGLVNKPHSPIGDPRKRGFFDYHQIIKDTTDPALADLPTGSIVGAIEFDGGKVYEA
-1840 TATENPLA
+1840 SELGTVPHSSYDTMLKGRGLGLFENPPHI
-1848 STLLINN
+1848 S
-1855 DTVFLLPKEKQ
+1855 
-1866 DILASTIAKYP
+1866 DIL
-1877 HIRTEKRDL
+1877 D
-1886 SSVNKELQDMSV
+1886 
-1898 SNLLWLYDKVPEN
+1898 VPEN
-1911 IRKRSKLWYD
+1911 QRSVFTLSRRFTSPNRLKEAAKLEVDKIIKIPAKKKVQRKDR
-1921 GARKITNDWVKKYGL
+1921 A
-1936 TNAESAGV
+1936 
-1944 IAVLSPQKDWFMNV
+1944 M
-1958 SLAERVIDGYKNK
+1958 
-1971 QDFPVNQ
+1971 
-1978 EMITKA
+1978 
-1984 KEIDQFSKDPLVM
+1984 EILKQFSKN
-1997 KVIETM
+1997 KNANRNT
-2003 GDKKFNDL
+2003 KK
-2011 DLLEKAYFIRLYDQ
+2011 AQ
-2025 TYRPQSFPVISPE
+2025 
-2038 GRMMDS
+2038 
-2044 KVNNDGSLGRVI
+2044 
-2056 HASSPAYIKAISILE
+2056 
-2071 NPTKENI
+2071 
-2078 SNQLGNQHKVRNF
+2078 
-2091 NNNILLPKLAREDV
+2091 
-2105 TIDTH
+2105 
-2110 AVAAALLKP
+2110 
-2119 LSAKSIEVSHNFGS
+2119 
-2133 GVPNSSITGGKGTY
+2133 
-2147 GIYADAYRKAAEQRG
+2147 
-2162 VLPREMQSITW
+2162 
-2173 EAVRGLFPQRMK
+2173 
-2185 NKKNIKIADGIWSDY
+2185 
-2200 NNGKLSLD
+2200 
-2208 ETRNKISDAFGGIRN
+2208 
-2223 PTWYGTD
+2223 
-2230 K
+2230 

>member
-1 MQNVITNTPPVD
+1 MQNLITNTPPVD

-46 VGKPKPAPKT
+46 VGKPKPATKT

-139 KRKYVT
+139 KRKYAT

-339 AENADIVEPAATG
+339 AENADIVKPAADS
-352 ASAIGGAVLAPES
+352 ASAVGAVGGAIVGAES
-365 VGPIAG
+365 IGPVAG

-381 GLPKLG
+381 GLPALG
-387 TVTKIGKPITIAGEG
+387 NVTKIGKPITIAGEG

-461 AGGILT
+461 AGGILA

-474 FIGGGIGTGGAMGGF
+474 FIGGAIGTGGAMGGV

-576 MIDGKAPDVLPV
+576 MIDGKVPDVLPA
-588 GTRGAQSSVDGTP
+588 GTRGAESSVDGTP

-608 YDGPRS
+608 HNGPRS

-620 HGMLKFD
+620 HSMLKFD
-627 EMSDSRTEL
+627 EMSDNRTEL

-662 VFFDQYLSRLPEEM
+662 VFFDQYLSRLPEEI

-687 REEGAEKTLVTD
+687 REQRPDEVEPGAEPKMVID
-699 KEATLDAKR
+699 EEATLDAKR
-708 QYIMEEVEA
+708 QRIMEEVEA

-727 GPTFLRGSRTIRQR
+727 GPTFLREARTVRQR

-849 HFKNNDTFKRE
+849 HFKNNDTFKRK

-898 AIGIDPSGMTPKESK
+898 AIDDPSGMTAKASE

-985 IAVPL
+985 IAVPI

-1038 QQDMFKYLENHKNDR
+1038 RQDMFKYLENHKNDR

-1104 NPIRARRLDRVNK
+1104 NIIRSRRFDRINK

-1135 TQSDAYKKLKE
+1135 TQSDAYNKLKK

-1168 FFSRVEQVAMGDKI
+1168 FYSRVAEVAASDKI
-1182 PNRGSGDQMLATIKK
+1182 PNRGSSDQMLATIKK
-1197 QPGVKQEELQ
+1197 QPGVKEEELK

-1219 QVTKQELTDFI
+1219 QITKQELIDFI

-1245 RYTPIDPN
+1245 RYDPIDPN
-1253 KETSLTQYE
+1253 KETSPTQYE

-1276 MLLRLPSNNL
+1276 MLLRMPKTKSGK
-1286 DEAIYRNMDLFFD
+1286 DFD
-1299 LKNPKEVQTQL
+1299 
-1310 KFFTTGRKAGDDILF
+1310 
-1325 ETSPDKIF
+1325 
-1333 SRLEQIRNKRGKS
+1333 
-1346 NFQSSHFDE
+1346 SSHFNE

-1360 HVRFNDR
+1360 HVRFNTR
-1367 TGPNGEK
+1367 IGPNGEK
-1374 ILFVE
+1374 ILFIE
-1379 ELQSDWHSEGRK
+1379 EIQSDWHSEGRK
-1391 RGYGDAERGLD
+1391 HGYATGKSTKPKASILESNTGESFSLYDSNSDLFGRFSTREEAAERAVSLGFD
-1402 KAAKELDQLL
+1402 PVNEVVPSQLRAMN
-1412 NLDAE
+1412 NL
-1417 KRGLKTNVEPI
+1417 
-1428 TPREAQEFLSDFVH
+1428 
-1442 KDYLIPRIGEEN
+1442 
-1454 YARLKEMAKRDMS
+1454 
-1467 SVPDAPFKSSWHELA
+1467 VPDAPFKSSWHELA

-1529 EIMVKQVGDDDYKSL
+1529 EIMVKQVGDDAYRTL
-1544 IYNIKKD
+1544 ENNIKKD

-1562 KTAFNKMSDGL
+1562 KTAFNKMDDGL

-1613 VEVRLSDPEE
+1613 VGVDIRHTAKYRTTKDFSS
-1623 AALTGISADEVEAT
+1623 GS
-1637 NFKAIDITPQ
+1637 FKAIDITPQ
-1647 MRGEDGVMG
+1647 MRSEDGVMG

-1662 PGALQDSVQAQTNDR
+1662 PGVEKFDTVE
-1677 PSVGVNINDG
+1677 PS
-1687 QLPFSR
+1687 
-1693 WIVDGRQNE
+1693 
-1702 DGSIQKKTIETRANP
+1702 
-1717 KNNALAKLSKT
+1717 
-1728 GERFAIIS
+1728 IIS
-1736 TFGSKKK
+1736 ESVKVK
-1743 QAEIIATAKA
+1743 
-1753 GSPIMYDTLEKFRAD
+1753 
-1768 QDKHMV
+1768 
-1774 EPGSDFDWDGF
+1774 PGSLDGVRF
-1785 KVGYPI
+1785 MPGTAPRIPLSQVADSDPFIMLSDRMADMVY
-1791 EDVKKLEK
+1791 E
-1799 SVPVP
+1799 VP
-1804 RNVRGIQ
+1804 G
-1811 TRDLSGVRYMPAERA
+1811 SGVRIPIHGGPGFSYRDGKAVWASTRNAAKKIGNYVNNSGKNRA
-1826 DVKNRVSTRLPTAA
+1826 LIMIQRDDNHSKNPSMGRIFVEELKAREKNITKTDMNKMLRAASKRAGLKKSVKNLNELESLYTFWDWDTRGNFFGQFGLVNKPHSPIGDPRKRGFFDYHQIIKDTTDPALADLPTGSIVGAIEFDGGKVYEA
-1840 TATENPLA
+1840 SELGTVPHSSYDTMLKGRGLGLFENPPHI
-1848 STLLINN
+1848 S
-1855 DTVFLLPKEKQ
+1855 
-1866 DILASTIAKYP
+1866 DIL
-1877 HIRTEKRDL
+1877 D
-1886 SSVNKELQDMSV
+1886 
-1898 SNLLWLYDKVPEN
+1898 VPEN
-1911 IRKRSKLWYD
+1911 QRSVFTLSRRFTSPNRLKEAAKLEVDKIIKIPAKKKVQRKDR
-1921 GARKITNDWVKKYGL
+1921 A
-1936 TNAESAGV
+1936 
-1944 IAVLSPQKDWFMNV
+1944 M
-1958 SLAERVIDGYKNK
+1958 
-1971 QDFPVNQ
+1971 
-1978 EMITKA
+1978 
-1984 KEIDQFSKDPLVM
+1984 EILKQFSKN
-1997 KVIETM
+1997 KNANRNT
-2003 GDKKFNDL
+2003 KKT
-2011 DLLEKAYFIRLYDQ
+2011 Q
-2025 TYRPQSFPVISPE
+2025 
-2038 GRMMDS
+2038 
-2044 KVNNDGSLGRVI
+2044 
-2056 HASSPAYIKAISILE
+2056 
-2071 NPTKENI
+2071 
-2078 SNQLGNQHKVRNF
+2078 
-2091 NNNILLPKLAREDV
+2091 
-2105 TIDTH
+2105 
-2110 AVAAALLKP
+2110 
-2119 LSAKSIEVSHNFGS
+2119 
-2133 GVPNSSITGGKGTY
+2133 
-2147 GIYADAYRKAAEQRG
+2147 
-2162 VLPREMQSITW
+2162 
-2173 EAVRGLFPQRMK
+2173 
-2185 NKKNIKIADGIWSDY
+2185 
-2200 NNGKLSLD
+2200 
-2208 ETRNKISDAFGGIRN
+2208 
-2223 PTWYGTD
+2223 
-2230 K
+2230 

>member
-1 MQNVITNTPPVD
+1 MQNVLTNTPPVD
-13 SDLLNKKNVSE
+13 SDLLNKKNVS
-24 LYKPRLVDVGKPRP
+24 KPRLVDVGKPRP

-56 KLVNVGKPK
+56 KLVDVGKPK

-85 KNQIKEYFA
+85 KSQIKEYFA

-129 TDPEFYNPIS
+129 TDPDFYNPVD
-139 KRKYVT
+139 KKKYAT

-158 TLGKMMTDK
+158 TLGRMMTDK
-167 FQEVAGD
+167 FQEVVGD
-174 PSTRERVKYIVKRHN
+174 PSERERVKYIVKRHN
-189 EEYPEDKVSFNQVFY
+189 EEYPDDKVSFMQVFNS
-204 DGNKNFKNPKDYN
+204 GNKDFKNPKDYN
-217 RYFSDFKDNLT
+217 RYYSDFKDNLT

-282 FLDPSL
+282 FLDPTL
-288 PVGLAATPLKAGQKS
+288 PVGIAATPLKAGQKS

-339 AENADIVEPAATG
+339 AENADIVEPAATVS
-352 ASAIGGAVLAPES
+352 SAVGGAVLAPES
-365 VGPIAG
+365 VGPVAG
-371 AVAGAVGGKY
+371 AVAGAIGGKY

-424 RIAESESSRNI
+424 RIAESESARKI

-455 TIEGSK
+455 AIEGSK
-461 AGGILT
+461 AGGILA

-474 FIGGGIGTGGAMGGF
+474 FIGGAIGTGGAMGGI

-576 MIDGKAPDVLPV
+576 MIDGKAPDVLPA

-620 HGMLKFD
+620 HAMLKFD
-627 EMSDSRTEL
+627 EMSDNRTEL

-662 VFFDQYLSRLPEEM
+662 VFFDQYLSRLPEEI

-687 REEGAEKTLVTD
+687 REQRPDEVEPGAEPKMVVD

-849 HFKNNDTFKRE
+849 HFNNNDIFKRE

-898 AIGIDPSGMTPKESK
+898 AIDDPSGMTAKASE

-985 IAVPL
+985 IAVPI

-1038 QQDMFKYLENHKNDR
+1038 RQDMFKYLENHKNDR

-1104 NPIRARRLDRVNK
+1104 NIIRSRRLDRINK

-1135 TQSDAYKKLKE
+1135 TQSDAYNKLKK

-1168 FFSRVEQVAMGDKI
+1168 FFSRVAEVAASDKI

-1197 QPGVKQEELQ
+1197 QPGVKEEELK

-1230 RENDIQLEETMFSGD
+1230 RENDIQLEETILSGD
-1245 RYTPIDPN
+1245 SYDSYDPDKKTSPARYG
-1253 KETSLTQYE
+1253 

-1276 MLLRLPSNNL
+1276 MLLRMPSNNL

-1325 ETSPDKIF
+1325 ETNPEKIF
-1333 SRLEQIRNKRGKS
+1333 NRLEQIRNKRGKS
-1346 NFQSSHFDE
+1346 DFRSSHWEE
-1355 PNILA
+1355 PNVLA

-1379 ELQSDWHSEGRK
+1379 ELQSDWHKEGREY
-1391 RGYGDAERGLD
+1391 GYG
-1402 KAAKELDQLL
+1402 
-1412 NLDAE
+1412 
-1417 KRGLKTNVEPI
+1417 
-1428 TPREAQEFLSDFVH
+1428 
-1442 KDYLIPRIGEEN
+1442 EE
-1454 YARLKEMAKRDMS
+1454 
-1467 SVPDAPFKSSWHELA
+1467 VPDAPFKSSWHELA

-1494 YDKLAFIDGSETA
+1494 YDKLAFIDGQSTA
-1507 NRYDLSKKIDGLE
+1507 DRYTLSNQADFLAYRKTSDGSYRIE
-1520 LIDNQDGTY
+1520 
-1529 EIMVKQVGDDDYKSL
+1529 
-1544 IYNIKKD
+1544 
-1551 EVSNY
+1551 
-1556 IGKEVA
+1556 IGKDGDQVA
-1562 KTAFNKMSDGL
+1562 SKTVPESRL
-1573 ASLEGLDLK
+1573 ASFVGKDIAEKMKKNEGQQADPDANSDWPFLSIEEKDAWADFDEKPQTKFLRGLDLK
-1582 IGGDWA
+1582 IGGEWA

-1598 FLKKYGKKFGAKVED
+1598 FLKKYGKKFGSKVED
-1613 VEVRLSDPEE
+1613 VEVSIEGNPWRRKLPRT
-1623 AALTGISADEVEAT
+1623 LKNI
-1637 NFKAIDITPQ
+1637 KAIDITPQ

-1662 PGALQDSVQAQTNDR
+1662 PGVEKFDTVE
-1677 PSVGVNINDG
+1677 PS
-1687 QLPFSR
+1687 
-1693 WIVDGRQNE
+1693 
-1702 DGSIQKKTIETRANP
+1702 
-1717 KNNALAKLSKT
+1717 
-1728 GERFAIIS
+1728 IIS
-1736 TFGSKKK
+1736 ESVKIKPGALDGVRFMPG
-1743 QAEIIATAKA
+1743 TAPRIPLSQVA
-1753 GSPIMYDTLEKFRAD
+1753 DSDPFIMLSDRMAD
-1768 QDKHMV
+1768 MV
-1774 EPGSDFDWDGF
+1774 YEVPG
-1785 KVGYPI
+1785 
-1791 EDVKKLEK
+1791 
-1799 SVPVP
+1799 
-1804 RNVRGIQ
+1804 
-1811 TRDLSGVRYMPAERA
+1811 SGVRIPIHGGPGFSYRDGKAVWASTRNAAKKIGNYVNNSGKNRA
-1826 DVKNRVSTRLPTAA
+1826 LIMIQRDDNHAKNPSMGRIFVEELKAREKNITKTDMNKMLRAASKRAGLKKSVKNLNELESLYTFWDWDTRGNFFGQFGLVNKPHSPIGDPRKRGFFDYHQIIKDTTDPALADLPTGSIVGAIEFDGGKVYEA
-1840 TATENPLA
+1840 SELGTVPHSSYDTMLKGRGLGLFENPPHI
-1848 STLLINN
+1848 S
-1855 DTVFLLPKEKQ
+1855 
-1866 DILASTIAKYP
+1866 DIL
-1877 HIRTEKRDL
+1877 D
-1886 SSVNKELQDMSV
+1886 
-1898 SNLLWLYDKVPEN
+1898 VPEN
-1911 IRKRSKLWYD
+1911 QRSVFTLSRRFTSPNRLKEAAKLEVDKIIKIPAKKKVQRKDR
-1921 GARKITNDWVKKYGL
+1921 A
-1936 TNAESAGV
+1936 
-1944 IAVLSPQKDWFMNV
+1944 M
-1958 SLAERVIDGYKNK
+1958 
-1971 QDFPVNQ
+1971 
-1978 EMITKA
+1978 
-1984 KEIDQFSKDPLVM
+1984 EILKQFSKN
-1997 KVIETM
+1997 KNANRNT
-2003 GDKKFNDL
+2003 KK
-2011 DLLEKAYFIRLYDQ
+2011 AQ
-2025 TYRPQSFPVISPE
+2025 
-2038 GRMMDS
+2038 
-2044 KVNNDGSLGRVI
+2044 
-2056 HASSPAYIKAISILE
+2056 
-2071 NPTKENI
+2071 
-2078 SNQLGNQHKVRNF
+2078 
-2091 NNNILLPKLAREDV
+2091 
-2105 TIDTH
+2105 
-2110 AVAAALLKP
+2110 
-2119 LSAKSIEVSHNFGS
+2119 
-2133 GVPNSSITGGKGTY
+2133 
-2147 GIYADAYRKAAEQRG
+2147 
-2162 VLPREMQSITW
+2162 
-2173 EAVRGLFPQRMK
+2173 
-2185 NKKNIKIADGIWSDY
+2185 
-2200 NNGKLSLD
+2200 
-2208 ETRNKISDAFGGIRN
+2208 
-2223 PTWYGTD
+2223 
-2230 K
+2230 

>member
-13 SDLLNKKNVSE
+13 SDLLNKKNVS
-24 LYKPRLVDVGKPRP
+24 KPRLVDVGKPRP

-139 KRKYVT
+139 KRKYAT

-339 AENADIVEPAATG
+339 AENADIVEPAATVS
-352 ASAIGGAVLAPES
+352 SAVGGAVLAPES
-365 VGPIAG
+365 VGPVAG
-371 AVAGAVGGKY
+371 AVAGAIGGKY
-381 GLPKLG
+381 GLPK
-387 TVTKIGKPITIAGEG
+387 VTKIGKPITIAGEG

-461 AGGILT
+461 AGGILA

-474 FIGGGIGTGGAMGGF
+474 FIGGAIGTGGAMGGV

-849 HFKNNDTFKRE
+849 HFNNNDIFKRE

-898 AIGIDPSGMTPKESK
+898 AIGIDPGGMTAKASD

-1038 QQDMFKYLENHKNDR
+1038 QQDMFKYLENHKNGR

-1067 TKRNIINDFFGA
+1067 TKRNIINDFFGV
-1079 TAKDYNPITDARKA
+1079 TGKDYNPITDARKA

-1104 NPIRARRLDRVNK
+1104 NIIRSRRFDRINK

-1219 QVTKQELTDFI
+1219 QVTKDELVDFI

-1245 RYTPIDPN
+1245 RYDPVDPN
-1253 KETSLTQYE
+1253 KETSPTQYE
-1262 EYQLPGAEDGSYKE
+1262 DLQLPGAEDGSYKE
-1276 MLLRLPSNNL
+1276 MLLRLP
-1286 DEAIYRNMDLFFD
+1286 ETTER
-1299 LKNPKEVQTQL
+1299 KRQTKEV
-1310 KFFTTGRKAGDDILF
+1310 FR
-1325 ETSPDKIF
+1325 
-1333 SRLEQIRNKRGKS
+1333 
-1346 NFQSSHFDE
+1346 SSHFDE
-1355 PNILA
+1355 PNVLA

-1379 ELQSDWHSEGRK
+1379 ELQSDWHREGRK
-1391 RGYGDAERGLD
+1391 LGYASSPD
-1402 KAAKELDQLL
+1402 KP
-1412 NLDAE
+1412 
-1417 KRGLKTNVEPI
+1417 GI
-1428 TPREAQEFLSDFVH
+1428 
-1442 KDYLIPRIGEEN
+1442 
-1454 YARLKEMAKRDMS
+1454 
-1467 SVPDAPFKSSWHELA
+1467 PDAPFKSSWHELA
-1482 TKRMLRYAAENG
+1482 TKRMLRYAAENE

-1507 NRYDLSKKIDGLE
+1507 NRYDLSRKIDGLE

-1529 EIMVKQVGDDDYKSL
+1529 EIMVKQVGDDAYRTL
-1544 IYNIKKD
+1544 ENNIKKD

-1582 IGGDWA
+1582 VGGDWA

-1613 VEVRLSDPEE
+1613 VEVSTTDAEFRDQFYDSDSNTFRDRF
-1623 AALTGISADEVEAT
+1623 ANLK

-1647 MRGEDGVMG
+1647 MRSEDGVMG

-1662 PGALQDSVQAQTNDR
+1662 PGGKKNPFLDYKYTNDGR
-1677 PSVGVNINDG
+1677 FVGASNVDKPPTKKQINE
-1687 QLPFSR
+1687 L
-1693 WIVDGRQNE
+1693 
-1702 DGSIQKKTIETRANP
+1702 
-1717 KNNALAKLSKT
+1717 KNVSFFPNQT
-1728 GERFAIIS
+1728 TAIIENLN
-1736 TFGSKKK
+1736 KKFPSAIINFNQSSVNGLSEYITVYQDK
-1743 QAEIIATAKA
+1743 YNQDLYGGVFPSFRISDHGVGKFRSSEHIHITPEINIKEIESAINSLDDLTYQSFRKLIFDRLEQKRNQIQS
-1753 GSPIMYDTLEKFRAD
+1753 GGQVRFMPGVEKFD
-1768 QDKHMV
+1768 TV
-1774 EPGSDFDWDGF
+1774 EPSIISESVKIKPGALDGVRFMPGTAPRIPLSQVADSDPFIMLSDRMADM
-1785 KVGYPI
+1785 VY
-1791 EDVKKLEK
+1791 E
-1799 SVPVP
+1799 VP
-1804 RNVRGIQ
+1804 G
-1811 TRDLSGVRYMPAERA
+1811 SGVRIPIHGGPGFSYRDGKAVWASTRNAAKKIGNYVNNSGKNRA
-1826 DVKNRVSTRLPTAA
+1826 LIMIQRDDNHSKNPSMGRIFVEELKAREKNITKTDMNKMLRAASKRAGLKKSVKNLNELESLYTFWDWDTRGNFFGQFGLVNKPHSPIGDPRKRGFFDYHQIIKDTTDPALADLPTGSIVGAIEFDGGKVYEA
-1840 TATENPLA
+1840 SELGTVPHSSYDTMLKGRGLGLFENPPHI
-1848 STLLINN
+1848 S
-1855 DTVFLLPKEKQ
+1855 
-1866 DILASTIAKYP
+1866 DIL
-1877 HIRTEKRDL
+1877 D
-1886 SSVNKELQDMSV
+1886 
-1898 SNLLWLYDKVPEN
+1898 VPEN
-1911 IRKRSKLWYD
+1911 QRSVFTLSRRFTSPNRLKEAAKLEVDKIIKIPAKKKVQRKDR
-1921 GARKITNDWVKKYGL
+1921 A
-1936 TNAESAGV
+1936 
-1944 IAVLSPQKDWFMNV
+1944 M
-1958 SLAERVIDGYKNK
+1958 
-1971 QDFPVNQ
+1971 
-1978 EMITKA
+1978 
-1984 KEIDQFSKDPLVM
+1984 EILKQFSKN
-1997 KVIETM
+1997 KNANRNT
-2003 GDKKFNDL
+2003 KKT
-2011 DLLEKAYFIRLYDQ
+2011 Q
-2025 TYRPQSFPVISPE
+2025 
-2038 GRMMDS
+2038 
-2044 KVNNDGSLGRVI
+2044 
-2056 HASSPAYIKAISILE
+2056 
-2071 NPTKENI
+2071 
-2078 SNQLGNQHKVRNF
+2078 
-2091 NNNILLPKLAREDV
+2091 
-2105 TIDTH
+2105 
-2110 AVAAALLKP
+2110 
-2119 LSAKSIEVSHNFGS
+2119 
-2133 GVPNSSITGGKGTY
+2133 
-2147 GIYADAYRKAAEQRG
+2147 
-2162 VLPREMQSITW
+2162 
-2173 EAVRGLFPQRMK
+2173 
-2185 NKKNIKIADGIWSDY
+2185 
-2200 NNGKLSLD
+2200 
-2208 ETRNKISDAFGGIRN
+2208 
-2223 PTWYGTD
+2223 
-2230 K
+2230 

>member
-13 SDLLNKKNVSE
+13 SDLLNKKNVS
-24 LYKPRLVDVGKPRP
+24 KPRLVDVGKPRP

-139 KRKYVT
+139 KRKYAT

-339 AENADIVEPAATG
+339 AENADIVEPAATVS
-352 ASAIGGAVLAPES
+352 SAVGGAVLAPES
-365 VGPIAG
+365 VGPVAG
-371 AVAGAVGGKY
+371 AVAGAIGGKY
-381 GLPKLG
+381 GLPK
-387 TVTKIGKPITIAGEG
+387 VTKIGKPITIAGEG

-461 AGGILT
+461 AGGILA

-474 FIGGGIGTGGAMGGF
+474 FIGGAIGTGGAMGGV

-774 PTGVFWKD
+774 PTGVFWKE

-849 HFKNNDTFKRE
+849 HFNNNDIFKRE

-898 AIGIDPSGMTPKESK
+898 AIGIDPGGMTAKASD

-1038 QQDMFKYLENHKNDR
+1038 QQDMFKYLENHKNGR

-1067 TKRNIINDFFGA
+1067 TKRNIINDFFGV
-1079 TAKDYNPITDARKA
+1079 TGKDYNPITDARKA

-1104 NPIRARRLDRVNK
+1104 NIIRSRRFDRINK

-1219 QVTKQELTDFI
+1219 QVTKDELVDFI

-1245 RYTPIDPN
+1245 RYDPVDPN
-1253 KETSLTQYE
+1253 KETSPTQYE
-1262 EYQLPGAEDGSYKE
+1262 DLQLPGAEDGSYKE
-1276 MLLRLPSNNL
+1276 MLLRLP
-1286 DEAIYRNMDLFFD
+1286 ETTER
-1299 LKNPKEVQTQL
+1299 KRQTKEV
-1310 KFFTTGRKAGDDILF
+1310 FR
-1325 ETSPDKIF
+1325 
-1333 SRLEQIRNKRGKS
+1333 
-1346 NFQSSHFDE
+1346 SSHFDE
-1355 PNILA
+1355 PNVLA

-1379 ELQSDWHSEGRK
+1379 ELQSDWHREGRK
-1391 RGYGDAERGLD
+1391 LGYASSPD
-1402 KAAKELDQLL
+1402 KP
-1412 NLDAE
+1412 
-1417 KRGLKTNVEPI
+1417 GI
-1428 TPREAQEFLSDFVH
+1428 
-1442 KDYLIPRIGEEN
+1442 
-1454 YARLKEMAKRDMS
+1454 
-1467 SVPDAPFKSSWHELA
+1467 PDAPFKSSWHELA
-1482 TKRMLRYAAENG
+1482 TKRMLRYAAENE

-1507 NRYDLSKKIDGLE
+1507 NRYDLSRKIDGLE

-1529 EIMVKQVGDDDYKSL
+1529 EIMVKQVGDDAYRTL
-1544 IYNIKKD
+1544 ENNIKKD

-1582 IGGDWA
+1582 VGGDWA

-1613 VEVRLSDPEE
+1613 VEVSTTDAEFRDQFYDSDSNTFRDRF
-1623 AALTGISADEVEAT
+1623 ANLK

-1647 MRGEDGVMG
+1647 MRSEDGVMG

-1662 PGALQDSVQAQTNDR
+1662 PGGKKNPFLDYKYTNDGR
-1677 PSVGVNINDG
+1677 FVGASNVDKPPTKKQINE
-1687 QLPFSR
+1687 L
-1693 WIVDGRQNE
+1693 
-1702 DGSIQKKTIETRANP
+1702 
-1717 KNNALAKLSKT
+1717 KNVSFFPNQT
-1728 GERFAIIS
+1728 TAIIENLN
-1736 TFGSKKK
+1736 KKFPSAIINFNQSSVNGLSEYITVYQDK
-1743 QAEIIATAKA
+1743 YNQDLYGGVFPSFRISDHGVGKFRSSEHIHITPEINIKEIESAINSLDDLTYQSFRKLIFDRLEQKRNQIQS
-1753 GSPIMYDTLEKFRAD
+1753 GGQVRFMPGVEKFD
-1768 QDKHMV
+1768 TV
-1774 EPGSDFDWDGF
+1774 EPSIISESVKIKPGALDGVRFMPGTAPRIPLSQVADSDPFIMLSDRMADM
-1785 KVGYPI
+1785 VY
-1791 EDVKKLEK
+1791 E
-1799 SVPVP
+1799 VP
-1804 RNVRGIQ
+1804 G
-1811 TRDLSGVRYMPAERA
+1811 SGVRIPIHGGPGFSYRDGKAVWASTRNAAKKIGNYVNNSGKNRA
-1826 DVKNRVSTRLPTAA
+1826 LIMIQRDDNHSKNPSMGRIFVEELKAREKNITKTDMNKMLRAASKRAGLKKSVKNLNELESLYTFWDWDTRGNFFGQFGLVNKPHSPIGDPRKRGFFDYHQIIKDTTDPALADLPTGSIVGAIEFDGGKVYEA
-1840 TATENPLA
+1840 SELGTVPHSSYDTMLKGRGLGLFENPPHI
-1848 STLLINN
+1848 S
-1855 DTVFLLPKEKQ
+1855 
-1866 DILASTIAKYP
+1866 DIL
-1877 HIRTEKRDL
+1877 D
-1886 SSVNKELQDMSV
+1886 
-1898 SNLLWLYDKVPEN
+1898 VPEN
-1911 IRKRSKLWYD
+1911 QRSVFTLSRRFTSPNRLKEAAKLEVDKIIKIPAKKKVQRKDR
-1921 GARKITNDWVKKYGL
+1921 A
-1936 TNAESAGV
+1936 
-1944 IAVLSPQKDWFMNV
+1944 M
-1958 SLAERVIDGYKNK
+1958 
-1971 QDFPVNQ
+1971 
-1978 EMITKA
+1978 
-1984 KEIDQFSKDPLVM
+1984 EILKQFSKN
-1997 KVIETM
+1997 KNANRNT
-2003 GDKKFNDL
+2003 KKT
-2011 DLLEKAYFIRLYDQ
+2011 Q
-2025 TYRPQSFPVISPE
+2025 
-2038 GRMMDS
+2038 
-2044 KVNNDGSLGRVI
+2044 
-2056 HASSPAYIKAISILE
+2056 
-2071 NPTKENI
+2071 
-2078 SNQLGNQHKVRNF
+2078 
-2091 NNNILLPKLAREDV
+2091 
-2105 TIDTH
+2105 
-2110 AVAAALLKP
+2110 
-2119 LSAKSIEVSHNFGS
+2119 
-2133 GVPNSSITGGKGTY
+2133 
-2147 GIYADAYRKAAEQRG
+2147 
-2162 VLPREMQSITW
+2162 
-2173 EAVRGLFPQRMK
+2173 
-2185 NKKNIKIADGIWSDY
+2185 
-2200 NNGKLSLD
+2200 
-2208 ETRNKISDAFGGIRN
+2208 
-2223 PTWYGTD
+2223 
-2230 K
+2230 